1 MLFCLR
7 RPSLYIYIYKNI
19 MNKWTLLALVATSF
33 TAQAQQLPNASFDTP
48 WEECFPYIGKD
59 GKHAKSIGTQPKG
72 WTIANVYGM
81 NTLGATVV
89 AKDTLGLGTDTKAV
103 KLANTPNSL
112 LSSQIVPGYMGLGTT
127 WNTSVMG
134 QQNDGGSFGGIE
146 FTNRPD
152 AVEFY
157 YQRICPEASADIPA
171 TFVAYLWKGQWQQ
184 AEVPIDIAAF
194 GSPKKETMIDRDRNI
209 LGMPTDKGGAVTKS
223 DDALLIASS
232 IHHIKDINKELT
244 KLVVPIEY
252 HDSTAIPTKMNLVFA
267 ANDYFDATTVKAGN
281 SLVVDSVKLVYYHA
295 LESLTYGD
303 KVYTPNAE
311 GVIDLS
317 EVAFDANTPMQFH
330 VKGVG
335 ATVEKGTLNADTQEM
350 TLEVRGN
357 DFAANP
363 ESKTTYTLRFKA
375 EAPAPAL
382 ELTSLTISGMPFE
395 ALEAGKT
402 AYTLPYVYNPG
413 IVFKGTTNEGYT
425 VGESVF
431 DNKAK
436 THTVNVVD
444 PAKNDTTSYVFSFTD
459 AVEDAATGNYEGALS
474 VVLTA
479 QDNNSVPTALS
490 NANIRITKNANGT
503 INLAIDDFAFGGMVV
518 GDIFVSNVPMKDG
531 KIEKTRRTIL
541 MTDFD
546 EAGNKLD
553 YSMGWMMGALPV
565 EVSADLN
572 TTDKRTSASID
583 IITAE
588 NPMLA
593 MMFKGIH
600 VDFVPFT
607 VKGNLLDDSFSGRQY
622 YENLTVSGHV
632 TKAASKFLQ
641 INNHFFDPNNNNQE
655 CNLPMSFLDLSKAI
669 VDANVTMDDIMAGAP
684 KANNT
689 LVYLPAGSTIQ
700 AANAIV
706 DSKATNFVVNDQV
719 AFHAPKAFTATQVSY
734 DRAFK
739 FGNGYVSSFVLPFA
753 MNTTYVDGKVYKF
766 NAVNGDNVNFTEV
779 TGQLKANVP
788 YLIVAN
794 SAKPFSTALAKE
806 VEIEATPETMEVKA
820 DNAPSFAHIGSYNTT
835 KVTSENGTTYYGYTG
850 GKFVKANYG
859 TLNPFRTLI
868 KATGTTATQF
878 SLKLDG
884 EVTGIIGVN
893 TELGKVDVYNLEG
906 KLVRSQVEAATAL
919 QGLEKGVYVINGKK
933 VMK

>member
-7 RPSLYIYIYKNI
+7 RSSLYIYIYKNI

-33 TAQAQQLPNASFDTP
+33 TAQAQQLPNANFNGKWVDCIP
-48 WEECFPYIGKD
+48 FIGSNET
-59 GKHAKSIGTQPKG
+59 GKVQGTQPEG
-72 WTIANVYGM
+72 WVISNVNGYQG
-81 NTLGATVV
+81 LGATIVGSQLTENENLAV
-89 AKDTLGLGTDTKAV
+89 ALK
-103 KLANTPNSL
+103 NTPNPFMA
-112 LSSQIVPGYMGLGTT
+112 SQIVPAYMSLGTT
-127 WNTSVMG
+127 WNTSKGMIAIT
-134 QQNDGGSFGGIE
+134 NKDGGSFGGMK
-146 FTNRPD
+146 FTHRPD
-152 AVEFY
+152 AIQFKYKRTAAEPSV
-157 YQRICPEASADIPA
+157 PA
-171 TFVAYLWKGQWQQ
+171 TVVAYMWKGEWQQ
-184 AEVPIDIAAF
+184 ADVPVTIALS
-194 GSPKKETMIDRDRNI
+194 GEPKKETMINRDRSI
-209 LGMPTDKGGAVTKS
+209 LGMESAEGGAVTKS
-223 DDALLIASS
+223 EDALCIAQIQEKLSE
-232 IHHIKDINKELT
+232 ITEEWKEMTIPFNYADKNAVPTHINVI
-244 KLVVPIEY
+244 
-252 HDSTAIPTKMNLVFA
+252 FA
-267 ANDYFDATTVKAGN
+267 ANDYFDASTVKKDN
-281 SLVVDSVKLVYYHA
+281 TLSIDDVTFVYYHA

-317 EVAFDANTPMQFH
+317 EVAFDANTPMQFD

-350 TLEVRGN
+350 TLEVHGN

-402 AYTLPYVYNPG
+402 AYTLPYIYNPG

-425 VGESVF
+425 VSESVF

-459 AVEDAATGNYEGALS
+459 AVEDAAAGNYEGSLS

-553 YSMGWMMGALPV
+553 WSMGWMMGALPV

-607 VKGNLLDDSFSGRQY
+607 VSGEMKENGFGGRQY
-622 YENLTVSGHV
+622 YENLKVKGAV
-632 TKAASKFLQ
+632 TKENCKFLQ
-641 INNHFFDPNNNNQE
+641 INNHYVDAASNNE
-655 CNLPMSFLDLSKAI
+655 EHNLPMSFLDLSEAS
-669 VDANVTMDDIMAGAP
+669 VAADVTMSDIMAGAP

-689 LVYLPAGSTIQ
+689 LVYLPEGNAIE

-706 DSKATNFVVNDQV
+706 GTNAKELALNDTLTFVS
-719 AFHAPKAFTATQVSY
+719 PKAFTAEAVNYSREFEADSY
-734 DRAFK
+734 ATLF
-739 FGNGYVSSFVLPFA
+739 LPFG
-753 MNTTYVDGKVYKF
+753 TEKFDGEAYKF
-766 NAVNGDNVNFTEV
+766 VKADSEKLYFETAK
-779 TGQLKANVP
+779 QLEALTP
-788 YLIVAN
+788 YLVKPL
-794 SAKPFSTALAKE
+794 SAKPFANAAAEVAVAANDTVVKVTNNGMTFAGVLTAADSLNAEGEK
-806 VEIEATPETMEVKA
+806 VFALNA
-820 DNAPSFAHIGSYNTT
+820 DNAFAPVND
-835 KVTSENGTTYYGYTG
+835 
-850 GKFVKANYG
+850 KACAAFRAIMFGNSKAEVL
-859 TLNPFRTLI
+859 TLVIDN
-868 KATGTTATQF
+868 K
-878 SLKLDG
+878 
-884 EVTGIIGVN
+884 VTGIVDASLDFN
-893 TELGKVDVYNLEG
+893 KLVDVYNIEG
-906 KLVRSQVEAATAL
+906 KLIRSRVAAASAL
-919 QGLEKGVYVINGKK
+919 NGLGSGIYIINGKK
-933 VMK
+933 VIK

>member
-7 RPSLYIYIYKNI
+7 KPSLYIYIYKNI

-33 TAQAQQLPNASFDTP
+33 TAQAQQLPNANFNGKWVDCIP
-48 WEECFPYIGKD
+48 FIGSNET
-59 GKHAKSIGTQPKG
+59 GKVQGTQPEG
-72 WTIANVYGM
+72 WVISNVNGYQ
-81 NTLGATVV
+81 
-89 AKDTLGLGTDTKAV
+89 GLGTTIVGSQLTENENLAV
-103 KLANTPNSL
+103 ALKNTPNPL
-112 LSSQIVPGYMGLGTT
+112 MASQIVPAYMCLGTT
-127 WNTSVMG
+127 WNTSKGMLSIT
-134 QQNDGGSFGGIE
+134 NKDGGSFGGMK
-146 FTNRPD
+146 FTHRPD
-152 AVEFY
+152 AIQFKYKRTAAEPSV
-157 YQRICPEASADIPA
+157 PA
-171 TFVAYLWKGQWQQ
+171 TVVAYMWKGEWQQ
-184 AEVPIDIAAF
+184 ADVPVSIALS
-194 GSPKKETMIDRDRNI
+194 GEPTKETMINRDRSI
-209 LGMPTDKGGAVTKS
+209 LGIESAEGGAVTKS
-223 DDALLIASS
+223 EDALCIAQIQEKLSE
-232 IHHIKDINKELT
+232 ITEEWKEMTIPFNYADKNAVPTHINVI
-244 KLVVPIEY
+244 
-252 HDSTAIPTKMNLVFA
+252 FA
-267 ANDYFDATTVKAGN
+267 ANDYFDASTVKNDNTLSIDDVAF
-281 SLVVDSVKLVYYHA
+281 VYYHA

-459 AVEDAATGNYEGALS
+459 AVEDAAAGNYEGSLS

-479 QDNNSVPTALS
+479 QDDNSVPTALS

-553 YSMGWMMGALPV
+553 WSMGWMMGALPV

-607 VKGNLLDDSFSGRQY
+607 VSGEMKENGFAGRQY
-622 YENLTVSGHV
+622 YENLKVKGAV
-632 TKAASKFLQ
+632 TKENCKFLQ
-641 INNHFFDPNNNNQE
+641 INNHYVDAASNNE
-655 CNLPMSFLDLSKAI
+655 EHNLPMSYLDLSEAT
-669 VDANVTMDDIMAGAP
+669 VAADVTMSDIMAGAP

-689 LVYLPAGSTIQ
+689 LVYLPEGNTIE

-706 DSKATNFVVNDQV
+706 GTNAKELALNDTLTFVS
-719 AFHAPKAFTATQVSY
+719 PKAFTAEAVNYSREFEADSY
-734 DRAFK
+734 ATLF
-739 FGNGYVSSFVLPFA
+739 LPFG
-753 MNTTYVDGKVYKF
+753 TEKFDGEAYKF
-766 NAVNGDNVNFTEV
+766 VKADSEKLYFETAK
-779 TGQLKANVP
+779 QLEALTP
-788 YLIVAN
+788 YLVKPL
-794 SAKPFSTALAKE
+794 SAKPFANAAAE
-806 VEIEATPETMEVKA
+806 VAVAANDTVV
-820 DNAPSFAHIGSYNTT
+820 
-835 KVTSENGTTYYGYTG
+835 KVTNNGMTFAGVLTAADSLNAEGE
-850 GKFVKANYG
+850 KVFALNADHAFAPVNDKACAAFRAIMFGNSKAEVL
-859 TLNPFRTLI
+859 TLVIDN
-868 KATGTTATQF
+868 K
-878 SLKLDG
+878 
-884 EVTGIIGVN
+884 VTGIVDASLDFN
-893 TELGKVDVYNLEG
+893 KLVDVYNIEG
-906 KLVRSQVEAATAL
+906 KLIRSRVAAASAL
-919 QGLEKGVYVINGKK
+919 NGLGSGIYIINGKK
-933 VMK
+933 VIK

>member
-7 RPSLYIYIYKNI
+7 KPSLYIYIYKNI

-33 TAQAQQLPNASFDTP
+33 TAQAQQLPNANFNGKWVDCIP
-48 WEECFPYIGKD
+48 FIGSNET
-59 GKHAKSIGTQPKG
+59 GKVQGTQPEG
-72 WTIANVYGM
+72 WVISNVNGYQG
-81 NTLGATVV
+81 LGATIVGSQLTENENLAV
-89 AKDTLGLGTDTKAV
+89 ALK
-103 KLANTPNSL
+103 NTPNPL
-112 LSSQIVPGYMGLGTT
+112 MASQIVPAYMCLGTT
-127 WNTSVMG
+127 WNTSKGMLSIT
-134 QQNDGGSFGGIE
+134 NKDGGSFGGMK
-146 FTNRPD
+146 FTHRPD
-152 AVEFY
+152 AIQFKYKRTAAEPSV
-157 YQRICPEASADIPA
+157 PA
-171 TFVAYLWKGQWQQ
+171 TVVAYMWKGEWQQ
-184 AEVPIDIAAF
+184 ADVPVSIALS
-194 GSPKKETMIDRDRNI
+194 GEPTKETMINRDRSI
-209 LGMPTDKGGAVTKS
+209 LGIESAEGGAVTQS
-223 DDALLIASS
+223 EDALCIAQIQEKLSE
-232 IHHIKDINKELT
+232 ITEEWKEMTIPFNYADKNAVPTHINVI
-244 KLVVPIEY
+244 
-252 HDSTAIPTKMNLVFA
+252 FA
-267 ANDYFDATTVKAGN
+267 ANDYFDASTVKKDNTLSIDDVAF
-281 SLVVDSVKLVYYHA
+281 VYYHA

-553 YSMGWMMGALPV
+553 WSMGWMMGALPV

-607 VKGNLLDDSFSGRQY
+607 VSGEMKENGFAGRQY
-622 YENLTVSGHV
+622 YENLKVKGAV
-632 TKAASKFLQ
+632 TKENCKFLQ
-641 INNHFFDPNNNNQE
+641 INNHYVDAASNNE
-655 CNLPMSFLDLSKAI
+655 EHNLPMSFLDLSEAT
-669 VDANVTMDDIMAGAP
+669 VAADVTMSDIMAGAP

-689 LVYLPAGSTIQ
+689 LVYLPEGNTIE

-706 DSKATNFVVNDQV
+706 GTNAKELALNDTLTFVS
-719 AFHAPKAFTATQVSY
+719 PKAFTAEAVNYSREFEADSY
-734 DRAFK
+734 ATLF
-739 FGNGYVSSFVLPFA
+739 LPFG
-753 MNTTYVDGKVYKF
+753 TEKFDGEAYKF
-766 NAVNGDNVNFTEV
+766 VKADSEKLYFETAK
-779 TGQLKANVP
+779 QLEALTP
-788 YLIVAN
+788 YLVKPL
-794 SAKPFSTALAKE
+794 SAKPFANAAAE
-806 VEIEATPETMEVKA
+806 VAVAANDTVV
-820 DNAPSFAHIGSYNTT
+820 
-835 KVTSENGTTYYGYTG
+835 KVTNNGMTFAGVLTAADSLNAEGE
-850 GKFVKANYG
+850 KVFALNADHAFAPVNDKACAAFRAIMFGNSKAEVL
-859 TLNPFRTLI
+859 TLVIDN
-868 KATGTTATQF
+868 K
-878 SLKLDG
+878 
-884 EVTGIIGVN
+884 VTGIVDASLDFN
-893 TELGKVDVYNLEG
+893 KLVDVYNIEG
-906 KLVRSQVEAATAL
+906 KLIRSRVAAASAL
-919 QGLEKGVYVINGKK
+919 NGLGSGIYIINGKK
-933 VMK
+933 VIK

>member
-1 MLFCLR
+1 
-7 RPSLYIYIYKNI
+7 

-33 TAQAQQLPNASFDTP
+33 TAQAQQLPNANFNGKWVDCIP
-48 WEECFPYIGKD
+48 FIGSNET
-59 GKHAKSIGTQPKG
+59 GKVQGTQPEG
-72 WTIANVYGM
+72 WVISNVNGYQG
-81 NTLGATVV
+81 LGATIVGSQLTENENLAV
-89 AKDTLGLGTDTKAV
+89 ALK
-103 KLANTPNSL
+103 NTPNPFMA
-112 LSSQIVPGYMGLGTT
+112 SQIVPAYMSLGTT
-127 WNTSVMG
+127 WNTSKGMLSIT
-134 QQNDGGSFGGIE
+134 NKDGGSFGGMK
-146 FTNRPD
+146 FTHRPD
-152 AVEFY
+152 AIQFKYKRTAAEPSV
-157 YQRICPEASADIPA
+157 PA
-171 TFVAYLWKGQWQQ
+171 TVVAYMWKGEWQQ
-184 AEVPIDIAAF
+184 ADVPVTIALS
-194 GSPKKETMIDRDRNI
+194 GEPTKETMINRDRSI
-209 LGMPTDKGGAVTKS
+209 LGMESAEGGAVTKS
-223 DDALLIASS
+223 EDALCIAQIQEKLSE
-232 IHHIKDINKELT
+232 ITEEWKEMTIPFNYADKNAVPTHINVI
-244 KLVVPIEY
+244 
-252 HDSTAIPTKMNLVFA
+252 FA
-267 ANDYFDATTVKAGN
+267 ANDYFDASTVKKDNTLSIDDVAF
-281 SLVVDSVKLVYYHA
+281 VYYHA

-479 QDNNSVPTALS
+479 QDDNSVPTALS

-553 YSMGWMMGALPV
+553 WSMGWMMGALPV

-607 VKGNLLDDSFSGRQY
+607 VSGEMKENGFGGRQY
-622 YENLTVSGHV
+622 YENLKVKGAV
-632 TKAASKFLQ
+632 TKENCKFLQ
-641 INNHFFDPNNNNQE
+641 INNHYVDAANNNE
-655 CNLPMSFLDLSKAI
+655 EHNLPMSFLDLSEAT
-669 VDANVTMDDIMAGAP
+669 VAADVTMSDIMAGAP

-689 LVYLPAGSTIQ
+689 LVYLPEGNTIE

-706 DSKATNFVVNDQV
+706 GTNAKELALNDTLTFVS
-719 AFHAPKAFTATQVSY
+719 PKAFTAEAVNYSREFEADSY
-734 DRAFK
+734 ATLF
-739 FGNGYVSSFVLPFA
+739 LPFG
-753 MNTTYVDGKVYKF
+753 TEKFDGEAYKF
-766 NAVNGDNVNFTEV
+766 VKADSEKLYFETAK
-779 TGQLKANVP
+779 QLEALTP
-788 YLIVAN
+788 YLVKPL
-794 SAKPFSTALAKE
+794 SAKPFANAAAEVAVAANDTVVKVTNNGMTFAGVLTAADSLNAEGEK
-806 VEIEATPETMEVKA
+806 VFALNA
-820 DNAPSFAHIGSYNTT
+820 DNAFAPVND
-835 KVTSENGTTYYGYTG
+835 
-850 GKFVKANYG
+850 KACAAFRAIMFGNSKAEVL
-859 TLNPFRTLI
+859 TLVIDN
-868 KATGTTATQF
+868 K
-878 SLKLDG
+878 
-884 EVTGIIGVN
+884 VTGIVDASLDFN
-893 TELGKVDVYNLEG
+893 KLVDVYNIEG
-906 KLVRSQVEAATAL
+906 KLIRSRVAAASAL
-919 QGLEKGVYVINGKK
+919 NGLGSGIYIINGKK
-933 VMK
+933 VIK

>member
-7 RPSLYIYIYKNI
+7 KPSLYIYIYKNI

-33 TAQAQQLPNASFDTP
+33 TAQAQQLPNANFNGKWVDCIP
-48 WEECFPYIGKD
+48 FIGSNET
-59 GKHAKSIGTQPKG
+59 GKVQGTQPEG
-72 WTIANVYGM
+72 WVISNVNGYQG
-81 NTLGATVV
+81 LGATIVGSQLTENENLAV
-89 AKDTLGLGTDTKAV
+89 ALK
-103 KLANTPNSL
+103 NTPNPL
-112 LSSQIVPGYMGLGTT
+112 MASQIVPAYMCLGTT
-127 WNTSVMG
+127 WNTSKGMLSIT
-134 QQNDGGSFGGIE
+134 NKDGGSFGGMK
-146 FTNRPD
+146 FTHRPD
-152 AVEFY
+152 AIQFKYKRTAAEPSV
-157 YQRICPEASADIPA
+157 PA
-171 TFVAYLWKGQWQQ
+171 TVVAYMWKGEWQQ
-184 AEVPIDIAAF
+184 ADVPVSIALS
-194 GSPKKETMIDRDRNI
+194 GEPTKETMINRDRSI
-209 LGMPTDKGGAVTKS
+209 LGIESAEGGAVTKS
-223 DDALLIASS
+223 EDALCIAQIQEKLSE
-232 IHHIKDINKELT
+232 ITEEWKEMTIPFNYADKNAVPTHINVI
-244 KLVVPIEY
+244 
-252 HDSTAIPTKMNLVFA
+252 FA
-267 ANDYFDATTVKAGN
+267 ANDYFDASMVKNDNTLSIDDVAF
-281 SLVVDSVKLVYYHA
+281 VYYHA

-459 AVEDAATGNYEGALS
+459 AVEDAAAGNYEGSLS
-474 VVLTA
+474 VELTA
-479 QDNNSVPTALS
+479 QDDNSVPTALS

-553 YSMGWMMGALPV
+553 WSMGWMMGALPV

-607 VKGNLLDDSFSGRQY
+607 VSGEMKENGFAGRQY
-622 YENLTVSGHV
+622 YENLKVKGAV
-632 TKAASKFLQ
+632 TKENCKFLQ
-641 INNHFFDPNNNNQE
+641 INNHYVDAASNNE
-655 CNLPMSFLDLSKAI
+655 EHNLPMSYLDLSEAT
-669 VDANVTMDDIMAGAP
+669 VAADVTMSDIMAGAP

-689 LVYLPAGSTIQ
+689 LVYLPEGNTIE

-706 DSKATNFVVNDQV
+706 GTNAKELALNDTLTFVS
-719 AFHAPKAFTATQVSY
+719 PKAFTAEAVNYSREFEADSY
-734 DRAFK
+734 ATLF
-739 FGNGYVSSFVLPFA
+739 LPFG
-753 MNTTYVDGKVYKF
+753 TEKFDGEAYKF
-766 NAVNGDNVNFTEV
+766 VKADSEKLYFETAK
-779 TGQLKANVP
+779 QLEALTP
-788 YLIVAN
+788 YLVKPL
-794 SAKPFSTALAKE
+794 SAKPFANAAAE
-806 VEIEATPETMEVKA
+806 VAVAANDTVV
-820 DNAPSFAHIGSYNTT
+820 
-835 KVTSENGTTYYGYTG
+835 KVTNNGMTFAGVLTAADSLNAEGE
-850 GKFVKANYG
+850 KVFALNADHAFAPVNDKACVAFRAIMFGNSKAEVL
-859 TLNPFRTLI
+859 TLVIDN
-868 KATGTTATQF
+868 K
-878 SLKLDG
+878 
-884 EVTGIIGVN
+884 VTGIVDASLDFN
-893 TELGKVDVYNLEG
+893 KLVDVYNIEG
-906 KLVRSQVEAATAL
+906 KLIRSRVAAASAL
-919 QGLEKGVYVINGKK
+919 NGLGSGIYIINGKK
-933 VMK
+933 VIK

>member
-33 TAQAQQLPNASFDTP
+33 TAQAQQLPNANFNGKWVDCIP
-48 WEECFPYIGKD
+48 FIGSNET
-59 GKHAKSIGTQPKG
+59 GKVQGTQPEG
-72 WTIANVYGM
+72 WVISNVNGYQG
-81 NTLGATVV
+81 LGATIVGSQLTENENLAV
-89 AKDTLGLGTDTKAV
+89 ALK
-103 KLANTPNSL
+103 NTPNPFMA
-112 LSSQIVPGYMGLGTT
+112 SQIVPAYMSLGTT
-127 WNTSVMG
+127 WNTSKGMIAIT
-134 QQNDGGSFGGIE
+134 NKDGGSFGGMK
-146 FTNRPD
+146 FTHRPD
-152 AVEFY
+152 AIQFKYKRTAAEPSV
-157 YQRICPEASADIPA
+157 PA
-171 TFVAYLWKGQWQQ
+171 TVVAYMWKGEWQQ
-184 AEVPIDIAAF
+184 ADVPVTIALS
-194 GSPKKETMIDRDRNI
+194 GEPKKETMINRDRSI
-209 LGMPTDKGGAVTKS
+209 LGMESAEGGAVTKS
-223 DDALLIASS
+223 EDALCIAQIQEKLSE
-232 IHHIKDINKELT
+232 ITEEWKEMTIPFNYADKNAVPTHINVI
-244 KLVVPIEY
+244 
-252 HDSTAIPTKMNLVFA
+252 FA
-267 ANDYFDATTVKAGN
+267 ANDYFDASTVKKDNTLSIDDVAF
-281 SLVVDSVKLVYYHA
+281 VYYHA

-363 ESKTTYTLRFKA
+363 ESKTIYTLRFKA

-425 VGESVF
+425 VSESVF

-459 AVEDAATGNYEGALS
+459 AVEDAAAGNYEGSLS

-553 YSMGWMMGALPV
+553 WSMGWMMGALPV

-607 VKGNLLDDSFSGRQY
+607 VSGEMKENGFGGRQY
-622 YENLTVSGHV
+622 YENLKVKGAV
-632 TKAASKFLQ
+632 TKENCKFLQ
-641 INNHFFDPNNNNQE
+641 INNHYVDAASNNE
-655 CNLPMSFLDLSKAI
+655 EHNLPMSYLDLSEAT
-669 VDANVTMDDIMAGAP
+669 VAADVTMSDIMAGAP

-689 LVYLPAGSTIQ
+689 LVYLPEGNTIE

-706 DSKATNFVVNDQV
+706 GTNAKELALNDTLTFVS
-719 AFHAPKAFTATQVSY
+719 PKAFTAEAVNYSREFEADSY
-734 DRAFK
+734 ATLF
-739 FGNGYVSSFVLPFA
+739 LPFG
-753 MNTTYVDGKVYKF
+753 TEKFDGEAYKF
-766 NAVNGDNVNFTEV
+766 VKADSEKLYFETAK
-779 TGQLKANVP
+779 QLEALTP
-788 YLIVAN
+788 YLVKPL
-794 SAKPFSTALAKE
+794 SAKPFANAAAEVAVAANDTVVKVTNNGMTFAGVLTAADSLNAEGEK
-806 VEIEATPETMEVKA
+806 VFALNA
-820 DNAPSFAHIGSYNTT
+820 DNAFAPVND
-835 KVTSENGTTYYGYTG
+835 
-850 GKFVKANYG
+850 KACAAFRAIMFGNSKAEVL
-859 TLNPFRTLI
+859 TLVIDN
-868 KATGTTATQF
+868 K
-878 SLKLDG
+878 
-884 EVTGIIGVN
+884 VTGIVDASLDFN
-893 TELGKVDVYNLEG
+893 KLVDVYNIEG
-906 KLVRSQVEAATAL
+906 KLIRSRVAAASAL
-919 QGLEKGVYVINGKK
+919 NGLGSGIYIINGKK
-933 VMK
+933 VIK

>member
-33 TAQAQQLPNASFDTP
+33 TAQAQQLPNANFNGKWVDCIP
-48 WEECFPYIGKD
+48 FIGSNET
-59 GKHAKSIGTQPKG
+59 GKVQGTQPEG
-72 WTIANVYGM
+72 WVISNVNGYQG
-81 NTLGATVV
+81 LGATIVGSQLTENENLAV
-89 AKDTLGLGTDTKAV
+89 ALK
-103 KLANTPNSL
+103 NTPNPFMA
-112 LSSQIVPGYMGLGTT
+112 SQIVPAYMSLGTT
-127 WNTSVMG
+127 WNTSKGMIAIT
-134 QQNDGGSFGGIE
+134 NKDGGSFGGMK
-146 FTNRPD
+146 FTHRPD
-152 AVEFY
+152 AIQFKYKRTAAEPSV
-157 YQRICPEASADIPA
+157 PA
-171 TFVAYLWKGQWQQ
+171 TVVAYMWKGEWQQ
-184 AEVPIDIAAF
+184 ADVPVTIALS
-194 GSPKKETMIDRDRNI
+194 GEPKKETMINRDRSI
-209 LGMPTDKGGAVTKS
+209 LGMDSAEGGAVTKS
-223 DDALLIASS
+223 EDALCIAQIQEKLSE
-232 IHHIKDINKELT
+232 ITEEWKEMTIPFNYADKNAVPTHINVI
-244 KLVVPIEY
+244 
-252 HDSTAIPTKMNLVFA
+252 FA
-267 ANDYFDATTVKAGN
+267 ANDYFDASTVKKDN
-281 SLVVDSVKLVYYHA
+281 TLSIDDVTFVYYHT

-317 EVAFDANTPMQFH
+317 EVAFDANTPMQFD

-459 AVEDAATGNYEGALS
+459 AVEDAAAGNYEGSLS

-607 VKGNLLDDSFSGRQY
+607 VSGEMKENGFGGRQY
-622 YENLTVSGHV
+622 YENLKVKGAV
-632 TKAASKFLQ
+632 TKENCKFLQ
-641 INNHFFDPNNNNQE
+641 INNHYVDAASNNE
-655 CNLPMSFLDLSKAI
+655 EHNLPMSFLDLSEAT
-669 VDANVTMDDIMAGAP
+669 VAADVTMSDIMAGAP

-689 LVYLPAGSTIQ
+689 LVYLPEGNTIE

-706 DSKATNFVVNDQV
+706 GTNAKELALNDTLTFVS
-719 AFHAPKAFTATQVSY
+719 PKAFTAEAVNYSREFEADSY
-734 DRAFK
+734 ATLF
-739 FGNGYVSSFVLPFA
+739 LPFG
-753 MNTTYVDGKVYKF
+753 TEKFDGEAYKF
-766 NAVNGDNVNFTEV
+766 VKADSEKLYFETAK
-779 TGQLKANVP
+779 QLEALTP
-788 YLIVAN
+788 YLVKPL
-794 SAKPFSTALAKE
+794 SAKPFANAAAEVAVAANDTVVKVTNNGMTFAGVLTAADSLNAEGEK
-806 VEIEATPETMEVKA
+806 VFALNA
-820 DNAPSFAHIGSYNTT
+820 DNAFAPVND
-835 KVTSENGTTYYGYTG
+835 
-850 GKFVKANYG
+850 KACAAFRAIMFGNSKAEML
-859 TLNPFRTLI
+859 TLVIDN
-868 KATGTTATQF
+868 K
-878 SLKLDG
+878 
-884 EVTGIIGVN
+884 VTGIVDASLDFN
-893 TELGKVDVYNLEG
+893 KLVDVYNIEG
-906 KLVRSQVEAATAL
+906 KLIRSRVAAASAL
-919 QGLEKGVYVINGKK
+919 NGLGSGIYIINGKK
-933 VMK
+933 VIK

>member
-33 TAQAQQLPNASFDTP
+33 TAQAQQLPNANFNGKWVDCIP
-48 WEECFPYIGKD
+48 FIGSNET
-59 GKHAKSIGTQPKG
+59 GKVQGTQPEG
-72 WTIANVYGM
+72 WVISNVNGYQG
-81 NTLGATVV
+81 LGATIVGSQLTENENLAV
-89 AKDTLGLGTDTKAV
+89 ALK
-103 KLANTPNSL
+103 NTPNPFMA
-112 LSSQIVPGYMGLGTT
+112 SQIVPAYMSLGTT
-127 WNTSVMG
+127 WNTSKGMIAIT
-134 QQNDGGSFGGIE
+134 NKDGGSFGGMK
-146 FTNRPD
+146 FTHRPD
-152 AVEFY
+152 AIQFKYKRTAAEPSV
-157 YQRICPEASADIPA
+157 PA
-171 TFVAYLWKGQWQQ
+171 TVVAYMWKGEWQQ
-184 AEVPIDIAAF
+184 ADVPVTIALS
-194 GSPKKETMIDRDRNI
+194 GEPKKETMINRDRSI
-209 LGMPTDKGGAVTKS
+209 LGMESAEGGAVTKS
-223 DDALLIASS
+223 EDALCIAQIQEKLSE
-232 IHHIKDINKELT
+232 ITEEWKEMTIPFNYADKNAVPTHINVI
-244 KLVVPIEY
+244 
-252 HDSTAIPTKMNLVFA
+252 FA
-267 ANDYFDATTVKAGN
+267 ANDYFDASTVKKDNTLSIDDVAF
-281 SLVVDSVKLVYYHA
+281 VYYHA

-363 ESKTTYTLRFKA
+363 ESKTIYTLRFKA

-459 AVEDAATGNYEGALS
+459 AVEDAAAGNYEGSLS

-553 YSMGWMMGALPV
+553 WSMGWMMGALPV

-607 VKGNLLDDSFSGRQY
+607 VSGEMKENGFGGRQY
-622 YENLTVSGHV
+622 YENLKVKGAV
-632 TKAASKFLQ
+632 TKENCKFLQ
-641 INNHFFDPNNNNQE
+641 INNHYVDAASNNE
-655 CNLPMSFLDLSKAI
+655 EHNLPMSYLDLSEAT
-669 VDANVTMDDIMAGAP
+669 VAADVTMSDIMAGAP

-689 LVYLPAGSTIQ
+689 LVYLPEGNTIE

-706 DSKATNFVVNDQV
+706 GTNAKELALNDTLTFVS
-719 AFHAPKAFTATQVSY
+719 PKAFTAEAVNYSREFEADSY
-734 DRAFK
+734 TTLF
-739 FGNGYVSSFVLPFA
+739 LPFG
-753 MNTTYVDGKVYKF
+753 TEKFDGEAYKF
-766 NAVNGDNVNFTEV
+766 VKADSEKLYFETAK
-779 TGQLKANVP
+779 QLEALTP
-788 YLIVAN
+788 YLVKPL
-794 SAKPFSTALAKE
+794 SAKPFANAAAEVAVAANDTVVKVTNNGMTFAGVLTAADSLNAEGEK
-806 VEIEATPETMEVKA
+806 VFALNA
-820 DNAPSFAHIGSYNTT
+820 DNAFAPVND
-835 KVTSENGTTYYGYTG
+835 
-850 GKFVKANYG
+850 KACAAFRAIMFGNSKAEVL
-859 TLNPFRTLI
+859 TLVIDN
-868 KATGTTATQF
+868 K
-878 SLKLDG
+878 
-884 EVTGIIGVN
+884 VTGIVDASLDFN
-893 TELGKVDVYNLEG
+893 KLVDVYNIEG
-906 KLVRSQVEAATAL
+906 KLIRSRVAAASAL
-919 QGLEKGVYVINGKK
+919 NGLGSGIYIINGKK
-933 VMK
+933 VIK

>member
-33 TAQAQQLPNASFDTP
+33 TAQAQQLPNANFNGKWVDCIP
-48 WEECFPYIGKD
+48 FIGSNET
-59 GKHAKSIGTQPKG
+59 GKVQGTQPEG
-72 WTIANVYGM
+72 WVISNVNGYQG
-81 NTLGATVV
+81 LGATIVGSQLTENENLAV
-89 AKDTLGLGTDTKAV
+89 ALK
-103 KLANTPNSL
+103 NTPNPFMA
-112 LSSQIVPGYMGLGTT
+112 SQIVPAYMSLGTT
-127 WNTSVMG
+127 WNTSKGMIAIT
-134 QQNDGGSFGGIE
+134 NKDGGSFGGMK
-146 FTNRPD
+146 FTHRPD
-152 AVEFY
+152 AIQFKYKRTAAEPSV
-157 YQRICPEASADIPA
+157 PA
-171 TFVAYLWKGQWQQ
+171 TVVAYMWKGEWQQ
-184 AEVPIDIAAF
+184 ADVPVTIALS
-194 GSPKKETMIDRDRNI
+194 GEPKKETMINRDRSI
-209 LGMPTDKGGAVTKS
+209 LGMESAEGGAVTKS
-223 DDALLIASS
+223 EDALCIAQIQEKLSE
-232 IHHIKDINKELT
+232 ITEEWKEMTIPFNYADKNAVPTHINVI
-244 KLVVPIEY
+244 
-252 HDSTAIPTKMNLVFA
+252 FA
-267 ANDYFDATTVKAGN
+267 ANDYFDASTVKKDN
-281 SLVVDSVKLVYYHA
+281 TLSIDDVTFVYYHA

-425 VGESVF
+425 VSESVF

-553 YSMGWMMGALPV
+553 WSMGWMMGALPV

-607 VKGNLLDDSFSGRQY
+607 VSGEMKENGFGGRQY
-622 YENLTVSGHV
+622 YENLKVKGAV
-632 TKAASKFLQ
+632 TKENCKFLQ
-641 INNHFFDPNNNNQE
+641 INNHYVDAASNNE
-655 CNLPMSFLDLSKAI
+655 EHNLPMSFLDLSEAT
-669 VDANVTMDDIMAGAP
+669 VAADVTMSDIMAGAP

-689 LVYLPAGSTIQ
+689 LVYLPEGNTIE

-706 DSKATNFVVNDQV
+706 GTNAKELALNDTLTFVS
-719 AFHAPKAFTATQVSY
+719 PKAFTAEAVNYSREFEADSY
-734 DRAFK
+734 ATLF
-739 FGNGYVSSFVLPFA
+739 LPFG
-753 MNTTYVDGKVYKF
+753 TEKFDGEAYKF
-766 NAVNGDNVNFTEV
+766 VKADSEKLYFETAK
-779 TGQLKANVP
+779 QLEALTP
-788 YLIVAN
+788 YLVKPL
-794 SAKPFSTALAKE
+794 SAKPFANAAAEVAVAANDTVVKVTNNGMTFAGVLTAADSLNAEGEK
-806 VEIEATPETMEVKA
+806 VFALNA
-820 DNAPSFAHIGSYNTT
+820 DNAFAPVND
-835 KVTSENGTTYYGYTG
+835 
-850 GKFVKANYG
+850 KACAAFRAIMFGNSKAEVL
-859 TLNPFRTLI
+859 TLVIDN
-868 KATGTTATQF
+868 K
-878 SLKLDG
+878 
-884 EVTGIIGVN
+884 VTGIVDASLDFN
-893 TELGKVDVYNLEG
+893 KLVDVYNIEG
-906 KLVRSQVEAATAL
+906 KLIRSRVAAASAL
-919 QGLEKGVYVINGKK
+919 NGLGSGIYIINGKK
-933 VMK
+933 VIK

>member
-33 TAQAQQLPNASFDTP
+33 TAQAQQLPNANFNGKWVDCIP
-48 WEECFPYIGKD
+48 FIGSNET
-59 GKHAKSIGTQPKG
+59 GKVQGTQPEG
-72 WTIANVYGM
+72 WVISNVNGYQG
-81 NTLGATVV
+81 LGATIVGSQLTENENLAV
-89 AKDTLGLGTDTKAV
+89 ALK
-103 KLANTPNSL
+103 NTPNPFMA
-112 LSSQIVPGYMGLGTT
+112 SQIVPAYMSLGTT
-127 WNTSVMG
+127 WNTSKGMIAIT
-134 QQNDGGSFGGIE
+134 NKDGGSFGGMK
-146 FTNRPD
+146 FTHRPD
-152 AVEFY
+152 AIQFKYKRTAAEPSV
-157 YQRICPEASADIPA
+157 PA
-171 TFVAYLWKGQWQQ
+171 TVVAYMWKGEWQQ
-184 AEVPIDIAAF
+184 ADVPVTIALS
-194 GSPKKETMIDRDRNI
+194 GEPKKETMINRDRSI
-209 LGMPTDKGGAVTKS
+209 LGMESAEGGAVTKS
-223 DDALLIASS
+223 EDALCIAQIQEKLSE
-232 IHHIKDINKELT
+232 ITEEWKEMTIPFNYADKNAVPTHINVI
-244 KLVVPIEY
+244 
-252 HDSTAIPTKMNLVFA
+252 FA
-267 ANDYFDATTVKAGN
+267 ANDYFDASTVKKDNTLSIDDVAF
-281 SLVVDSVKLVYYHA
+281 VYYHA

-425 VGESVF
+425 VSESVF

-553 YSMGWMMGALPV
+553 WSMGWMMGALPV

-607 VKGNLLDDSFSGRQY
+607 VSGEMKENGFGGRQY
-622 YENLTVSGHV
+622 YENLKVKGAV
-632 TKAASKFLQ
+632 TKENCKFLQ
-641 INNHFFDPNNNNQE
+641 INNHYVDAASNNE
-655 CNLPMSFLDLSKAI
+655 EHNLPMSFLDLSEAS
-669 VDANVTMDDIMAGAP
+669 VAADVTMSDIMAGAP

-689 LVYLPAGSTIQ
+689 LVYLPEGNTIE

-706 DSKATNFVVNDQV
+706 GTNAKELALNDTLTFVS
-719 AFHAPKAFTATQVSY
+719 PKAFTAEAVNYSREFEADSY
-734 DRAFK
+734 ATLF
-739 FGNGYVSSFVLPFA
+739 LPFG
-753 MNTTYVDGKVYKF
+753 TEKFDGEAYKF
-766 NAVNGDNVNFTEV
+766 VKADSEKLYFETAK
-779 TGQLKANVP
+779 QLEALTP
-788 YLIVAN
+788 YLVKPL
-794 SAKPFSTALAKE
+794 SAKPFANAAAEVAVAANDTVVKVTNNGMTFAGVLTAADSLNAEGEK
-806 VEIEATPETMEVKA
+806 VFALNA
-820 DNAPSFAHIGSYNTT
+820 DNAFAPVND
-835 KVTSENGTTYYGYTG
+835 
-850 GKFVKANYG
+850 KACAAFRAIMFGNSKAEVL
-859 TLNPFRTLI
+859 TLVIDN
-868 KATGTTATQF
+868 K
-878 SLKLDG
+878 
-884 EVTGIIGVN
+884 VTGIVDASLDFN
-893 TELGKVDVYNLEG
+893 KLVDVYNIEG
-906 KLVRSQVEAATAL
+906 KLIRSRVAAASAL
-919 QGLEKGVYVINGKK
+919 NGLGSGIYIINGKK
-933 VMK
+933 VIK

>member
-33 TAQAQQLPNASFDTP
+33 TAQAQQLPNANFNGKWVDCIP
-48 WEECFPYIGKD
+48 FIGSNET
-59 GKHAKSIGTQPKG
+59 GKVQGTQPEG
-72 WTIANVYGM
+72 WVISNVNGYQG
-81 NTLGATVV
+81 LGATIVGSQLTENENLAV
-89 AKDTLGLGTDTKAV
+89 ALK
-103 KLANTPNSL
+103 NTPNPFMA
-112 LSSQIVPGYMGLGTT
+112 SQIVPAYMSLGTT
-127 WNTSVMG
+127 WNTSKGMIAIT
-134 QQNDGGSFGGIE
+134 NKDGGSFGGMK
-146 FTNRPD
+146 FTHRPD
-152 AVEFY
+152 AIQFKYKRTAAEPSV
-157 YQRICPEASADIPA
+157 PA
-171 TFVAYLWKGQWQQ
+171 TVVAYMWKGEWQQ
-184 AEVPIDIAAF
+184 ADVPVTIALS
-194 GSPKKETMIDRDRNI
+194 GEPKKETMINRDRSI
-209 LGMPTDKGGAVTKS
+209 LGMESAEGGAVTKS
-223 DDALLIASS
+223 EDALCIAQIQEKLSE
-232 IHHIKDINKELT
+232 ITEEWKEMTIPFNYADKNAVPTHINVI
-244 KLVVPIEY
+244 
-252 HDSTAIPTKMNLVFA
+252 FA
-267 ANDYFDATTVKAGN
+267 ANDYFDASTVKKDN
-281 SLVVDSVKLVYYHA
+281 TLSIDDVTFVYYHA

-425 VGESVF
+425 VSESVF

-459 AVEDAATGNYEGALS
+459 AVEDAAAGNYEGSLS

-553 YSMGWMMGALPV
+553 WSMGWMMGALPV

-607 VKGNLLDDSFSGRQY
+607 VSGEMKENGFGGRQY
-622 YENLTVSGHV
+622 YENLKVKGAV
-632 TKAASKFLQ
+632 TKENCKFLQ
-641 INNHFFDPNNNNQE
+641 INNHYVDAASNNE
-655 CNLPMSFLDLSKAI
+655 EHNLPMSFLDLSEAT
-669 VDANVTMDDIMAGAP
+669 VAADVTMSDIMAGAP

-689 LVYLPAGSTIQ
+689 LVYLPEGNTIE
-700 AANAIV
+700 ATNAIV
-706 DSKATNFVVNDQV
+706 GTNAKELALNDTLTFVS
-719 AFHAPKAFTATQVSY
+719 PKAFTTEAVNYSREFEADSYATL
-734 DRAFK
+734 F
-739 FGNGYVSSFVLPFA
+739 LPFG
-753 MNTTYVDGKVYKF
+753 TEKFDGEAYKF
-766 NAVNGDNVNFTEV
+766 VKADNEKLYFETAK
-779 TGQLKANVP
+779 QLEALTP
-788 YLIVAN
+788 YLVKPL
-794 SAKPFSTALAKE
+794 SAKPFANAAAEVAVAANDTVVKVTNNGMTFAGVLTAADSLNAEGEK
-806 VEIEATPETMEVKA
+806 VFALNA
-820 DNAPSFAHIGSYNTT
+820 DNAFAPVND
-835 KVTSENGTTYYGYTG
+835 
-850 GKFVKANYG
+850 KACAAFRAIMFGNSKAEVL
-859 TLNPFRTLI
+859 TLVIDN
-868 KATGTTATQF
+868 K
-878 SLKLDG
+878 
-884 EVTGIIGVN
+884 VTGIVDASLDFN
-893 TELGKVDVYNLEG
+893 KLVDVYNIEG
-906 KLVRSQVEAATAL
+906 KLIRSRVAAASAL
-919 QGLEKGVYVINGKK
+919 NGLGSGIYIINGKK
-933 VMK
+933 VIK

>member
-33 TAQAQQLPNASFDTP
+33 TAQAQQLPNANFNGKWVDCIP
-48 WEECFPYIGKD
+48 FIGSNET
-59 GKHAKSIGTQPKG
+59 GKVQGTQPEG
-72 WTIANVYGM
+72 WVISNVNGYQG
-81 NTLGATVV
+81 LGATIVGSQLTENENLAV
-89 AKDTLGLGTDTKAV
+89 ALK
-103 KLANTPNSL
+103 NTPNPFMA
-112 LSSQIVPGYMGLGTT
+112 SQIVPAYMSLGTT
-127 WNTSVMG
+127 WNTSKGMIAIT
-134 QQNDGGSFGGIE
+134 NKDGGSFGGMK
-146 FTNRPD
+146 FTHRPD
-152 AVEFY
+152 AIQFKYKRTAAEPSV
-157 YQRICPEASADIPA
+157 PA
-171 TFVAYLWKGQWQQ
+171 TVVAYMWKGEWQQ
-184 AEVPIDIAAF
+184 ADVPVTIALS
-194 GSPKKETMIDRDRNI
+194 GEPKKETMINRDRSI
-209 LGMPTDKGGAVTKS
+209 LGMESAEGGAVTKS
-223 DDALLIASS
+223 EDALCIAQIQEKLSE
-232 IHHIKDINKELT
+232 ITEEWKEMTIPFNYADKNAVPTHINVI
-244 KLVVPIEY
+244 
-252 HDSTAIPTKMNLVFA
+252 FA
-267 ANDYFDATTVKAGN
+267 ANDYFDASTVKKDN
-281 SLVVDSVKLVYYHA
+281 TLSIDDVTFVYYHA

-425 VGESVF
+425 VSESVF

-459 AVEDAATGNYEGALS
+459 AVEDAAAGNYEGSLS

-553 YSMGWMMGALPV
+553 WSMGWMMGALPV

-607 VKGNLLDDSFSGRQY
+607 VSGEMKENGFGGRQY
-622 YENLTVSGHV
+622 YENLKVKGAV
-632 TKAASKFLQ
+632 TKENCKFLQ
-641 INNHFFDPNNNNQE
+641 INNHYVDAASNNE
-655 CNLPMSFLDLSKAI
+655 EHNLPMSFLDLSEAT
-669 VDANVTMDDIMAGAP
+669 VAADVTMSDIMAGAP

-689 LVYLPAGSTIQ
+689 LVYLPEGNTIE

-706 DSKATNFVVNDQV
+706 GTNAKELALNDTLTFVS
-719 AFHAPKAFTATQVSY
+719 PKAFTAEAVNYSREFEADSY
-734 DRAFK
+734 ATLF
-739 FGNGYVSSFVLPFA
+739 LPFG
-753 MNTTYVDGKVYKF
+753 TEKFDGEAYKF
-766 NAVNGDNVNFTEV
+766 VKADSEKLYFETAK
-779 TGQLKANVP
+779 QLEALTP
-788 YLIVAN
+788 YLVKPL
-794 SAKPFSTALAKE
+794 SAKPFANAAAEVAVAANDTVVKVTNNGMTFAGVLTAADSLNAEGEK
-806 VEIEATPETMEVKA
+806 VFALNA
-820 DNAPSFAHIGSYNTT
+820 DNAFAPVND
-835 KVTSENGTTYYGYTG
+835 
-850 GKFVKANYG
+850 KACAAFRAIMFGNSKAEVL
-859 TLNPFRTLI
+859 TLVIDN
-868 KATGTTATQF
+868 K
-878 SLKLDG
+878 
-884 EVTGIIGVN
+884 VTGIVDASLDFN
-893 TELGKVDVYNLEG
+893 KLVDVYNIEG
-906 KLVRSQVEAATAL
+906 KLIRSRVAAASAL
-919 QGLEKGVYVINGKK
+919 NGLGSGIYIINGKK
-933 VMK
+933 VIK

>member
-7 RPSLYIYIYKNI
+7 RSSLYIYIYKNI

-33 TAQAQQLPNASFDTP
+33 TAQAQQLPNANFNGKWVDCIP
-48 WEECFPYIGKD
+48 FIGSNET
-59 GKHAKSIGTQPKG
+59 GKVQGTQPEG
-72 WTIANVYGM
+72 WVISNVNGYQG
-81 NTLGATVV
+81 LGATIVGSQLTENENLAV
-89 AKDTLGLGTDTKAV
+89 ALK
-103 KLANTPNSL
+103 NTPNPFMA
-112 LSSQIVPGYMGLGTT
+112 SQIVPAYMSLGTT
-127 WNTSVMG
+127 WNTSKGMIAIT
-134 QQNDGGSFGGIE
+134 NKDGGSFGGMK
-146 FTNRPD
+146 FTHRPD
-152 AVEFY
+152 AIQFKYKRTAAEPSV
-157 YQRICPEASADIPA
+157 PA
-171 TFVAYLWKGQWQQ
+171 TVVAYMWKGEWQQ
-184 AEVPIDIAAF
+184 ADVPVTIALS
-194 GSPKKETMIDRDRNI
+194 GEPKKETMINRDRSI
-209 LGMPTDKGGAVTKS
+209 LGMESAEGGAVTKS
-223 DDALLIASS
+223 EDALCIAQIQEKLSE
-232 IHHIKDINKELT
+232 ITEEWKEMTIPFNYADKNAVPTHINVI
-244 KLVVPIEY
+244 
-252 HDSTAIPTKMNLVFA
+252 FA
-267 ANDYFDATTVKAGN
+267 ANDYFDASTVKKDN
-281 SLVVDSVKLVYYHA
+281 TLSIDDVTFVYYHA

-425 VGESVF
+425 VSESVF

-459 AVEDAATGNYEGALS
+459 AVEDAAAGNYEGSLS

-553 YSMGWMMGALPV
+553 WSMGWMMGALPV

-607 VKGNLLDDSFSGRQY
+607 VSGEMKENGFGGRQY
-622 YENLTVSGHV
+622 YENLKVKGAV
-632 TKAASKFLQ
+632 TKENCKFLQ
-641 INNHFFDPNNNNQE
+641 INNHYVDAASNNE
-655 CNLPMSFLDLSKAI
+655 EHNLPMSYLDLSEAT
-669 VDANVTMDDIMAGAP
+669 VAADVTMSDIMAGAP

-689 LVYLPAGSTIQ
+689 LVYLPEGNTIE
-700 AANAIV
+700 ATNAIV
-706 DSKATNFVVNDQV
+706 GTNAKELALNDTLTFVS
-719 AFHAPKAFTATQVSY
+719 PKAFTAEAVNYSREFEADSY
-734 DRAFK
+734 ATLF
-739 FGNGYVSSFVLPFA
+739 LPFG
-753 MNTTYVDGKVYKF
+753 TEKFDGEAYKF
-766 NAVNGDNVNFTEV
+766 VKADSEKLYFETAK
-779 TGQLKANVP
+779 QLEALTP
-788 YLIVAN
+788 YLVKPL
-794 SAKPFSTALAKE
+794 SAKPFANAAAEVAVAANDTVVKVTNNGMTFAGVLTAADSLNAEGEK
-806 VEIEATPETMEVKA
+806 VFALNA
-820 DNAPSFAHIGSYNTT
+820 DNAFAPVND
-835 KVTSENGTTYYGYTG
+835 
-850 GKFVKANYG
+850 KACAAFRAIMFGNSKAEVL
-859 TLNPFRTLI
+859 TLVIDN
-868 KATGTTATQF
+868 K
-878 SLKLDG
+878 
-884 EVTGIIGVN
+884 VTGIVDASLDFN
-893 TELGKVDVYNLEG
+893 KLVDVYNIEG
-906 KLVRSQVEAATAL
+906 KLIRSRVAAASAL
-919 QGLEKGVYVINGKK
+919 NGLGSGIYIINGKK
-933 VMK
+933 VIK

>member
-1 MLFCLR
+1 
-7 RPSLYIYIYKNI
+7 

-33 TAQAQQLPNASFDTP
+33 TAQAQQLPNANFN
-48 WEECFPYIGKD
+48 GKWVD
-59 GKHAKSIGTQPKG
+59 CIPFVGSNETGKVQGTQPEG
-72 WTIANVYGM
+72 WIISNVNGYQG
-81 NTLGATVV
+81 LGATIVGSQLTENENLAV
-89 AKDTLGLGTDTKAV
+89 ALK
-103 KLANTPNSL
+103 NTPNPFMA
-112 LSSQIVPGYMGLGTT
+112 SQIVPAYMSLGTT
-127 WNTSVMG
+127 WNTSKGMLSIT
-134 QQNDGGSFGGIE
+134 NKDGGSFGGMK
-146 FTNRPD
+146 FTHRPD
-152 AVEFY
+152 AIQFKYKRTAAEPSV
-157 YQRICPEASADIPA
+157 PA
-171 TFVAYLWKGQWQQ
+171 TVVAYMWKGEWQQ
-184 AEVPIDIAAF
+184 ADVPVSIALS
-194 GSPKKETMIDRDRNI
+194 GEPTKETMINRDRSI
-209 LGMPTDKGGAVTKS
+209 LGIESAEGGAVTKS
-223 DDALLIASS
+223 EDALCIAQIQEKLSE
-232 IHHIKDINKELT
+232 ITEEWKEMTIPFNYADKNAVPTHINVI
-244 KLVVPIEY
+244 
-252 HDSTAIPTKMNLVFA
+252 FA
-267 ANDYFDATTVKAGN
+267 ANDYFDASTVKKDNTLSIDDVAF
-281 SLVVDSVKLVYYHA
+281 VYYHA

-317 EVAFDANTPMQFH
+317 EVTFDANTPMQFH

-459 AVEDAATGNYEGALS
+459 AVEDAATGNYEGSLS

-479 QDNNSVPTALS
+479 QDDNSVPTALS

-607 VKGNLLDDSFSGRQY
+607 VSGEMKENGFGGRQY
-622 YENLTVSGHV
+622 YENLKVKGAV
-632 TKAASKFLQ
+632 TKENCKFLQ
-641 INNHFFDPNNNNQE
+641 INNHYVDAASNNE
-655 CNLPMSFLDLSKAI
+655 EHNLPMSFLDLSEAT
-669 VDANVTMDDIMAGAP
+669 VAADVTMSDIMAGAP

-689 LVYLPAGSTIQ
+689 LVYLPEGNTIE

-706 DSKATNFVVNDQV
+706 GTNAKELALNDTLTFVS
-719 AFHAPKAFTATQVSY
+719 PKAFTAEAVNYSREFEADSY
-734 DRAFK
+734 ATLF
-739 FGNGYVSSFVLPFA
+739 LPFG
-753 MNTTYVDGKVYKF
+753 TEKFDGEAYKF
-766 NAVNGDNVNFTEV
+766 VKADSEKLYFETAK
-779 TGQLKANVP
+779 QLEALTP
-788 YLIVAN
+788 YLVKPL
-794 SAKPFSTALAKE
+794 SAKPFANAAAE
-806 VEIEATPETMEVKA
+806 VAVAANDTVV
-820 DNAPSFAHIGSYNTT
+820 
-835 KVTSENGTTYYGYTG
+835 KVTNNGMTFAGVLTAADSLNAEGE
-850 GKFVKANYG
+850 KVFALNADHAFAPVNDKACAAFRAIMFGNSKAEVL
-859 TLNPFRTLI
+859 TLVIDN
-868 KATGTTATQF
+868 K
-878 SLKLDG
+878 
-884 EVTGIIGVN
+884 VTGIVDASLDFN
-893 TELGKVDVYNLEG
+893 KLVDVYNIEG
-906 KLVRSQVEAATAL
+906 KLIRSRVAAASAL
-919 QGLEKGVYVINGKK
+919 NGLGSGIYIINGKK
-933 VMK
+933 VIK

>member
-7 RPSLYIYIYKNI
+7 RSSLYIYIYKNI

-33 TAQAQQLPNASFDTP
+33 TAQAQQLPNANFNGKWVDCIP
-48 WEECFPYIGKD
+48 FIGSNET
-59 GKHAKSIGTQPKG
+59 GKVQGTQPEG
-72 WTIANVYGM
+72 WVISNVNGYQG
-81 NTLGATVV
+81 LGATIVGSQLTENENLAV
-89 AKDTLGLGTDTKAV
+89 ALK
-103 KLANTPNSL
+103 NTPNPFMA
-112 LSSQIVPGYMGLGTT
+112 SQIVPAYMSLGTT
-127 WNTSVMG
+127 WNTSKGMIAIT
-134 QQNDGGSFGGIE
+134 NKDGGSFGGMK
-146 FTNRPD
+146 FTHRPD
-152 AVEFY
+152 AIQFKYKRTAAEPSV
-157 YQRICPEASADIPA
+157 PA
-171 TFVAYLWKGQWQQ
+171 TVVAYMWKGEWQQ
-184 AEVPIDIAAF
+184 ADVPVTIALS
-194 GSPKKETMIDRDRNI
+194 GEPKKETMINRDRSI
-209 LGMPTDKGGAVTKS
+209 LGMESAEGGAVTKS
-223 DDALLIASS
+223 EDALCIAQIQEKLSE
-232 IHHIKDINKELT
+232 ITEEWKEMTIPFNYADKNAVPTHINVI
-244 KLVVPIEY
+244 
-252 HDSTAIPTKMNLVFA
+252 FA
-267 ANDYFDATTVKAGN
+267 ANDYFDASTVKKDN
-281 SLVVDSVKLVYYHA
+281 TLSIDDVTFVYYHA

-317 EVAFDANTPMQFH
+317 EVAFDANTPMQFD

-350 TLEVRGN
+350 TLEVHGN

-425 VGESVF
+425 VSESVF

-459 AVEDAATGNYEGALS
+459 AVEDAAAGNYEGSLS

-546 EAGNKLD
+546 EAGNKFD
-553 YSMGWMMGALPV
+553 WSMGWMMGALPV

-607 VKGNLLDDSFSGRQY
+607 VSGEMKENGFGGRQY
-622 YENLTVSGHV
+622 YENLKVKGAV
-632 TKAASKFLQ
+632 TKENCKFLQ
-641 INNHFFDPNNNNQE
+641 INNHYVDAASNNE
-655 CNLPMSFLDLSKAI
+655 EHNLPMSFLDLSEAT
-669 VDANVTMDDIMAGAP
+669 VAADVTMSDIMAGAP

-689 LVYLPAGSTIQ
+689 LVYLPEGNTIE

-706 DSKATNFVVNDQV
+706 GTNAKELALNDTLTFVS
-719 AFHAPKAFTATQVSY
+719 PKAFTAEAVNYSREFEADSY
-734 DRAFK
+734 ATLF
-739 FGNGYVSSFVLPFA
+739 LPFG
-753 MNTTYVDGKVYKF
+753 TEKFDGEAYKF
-766 NAVNGDNVNFTEV
+766 VKADSEKLYFETAK
-779 TGQLKANVP
+779 QLEALTP
-788 YLIVAN
+788 YLVKPL
-794 SAKPFSTALAKE
+794 SAKPFANAAAE
-806 VEIEATPETMEVKA
+806 VAVAANDTVV
-820 DNAPSFAHIGSYNTT
+820 
-835 KVTSENGTTYYGYTG
+835 KVTNNGMTFAGVLTAADSLNAEGE
-850 GKFVKANYG
+850 KVFALNADHAFAPVNDKACAAFRAIMFGNSKAEVL
-859 TLNPFRTLI
+859 TLVIDN
-868 KATGTTATQF
+868 K
-878 SLKLDG
+878 
-884 EVTGIIGVN
+884 VTGIVDASLDFN
-893 TELGKVDVYNLEG
+893 KLVDVYNIEG
-906 KLVRSQVEAATAL
+906 KLIRSRVAAASAL
-919 QGLEKGVYVINGKK
+919 NGLGSGIYIINGKK
-933 VMK
+933 VIK

>member
-1 MLFCLR
+1 
-7 RPSLYIYIYKNI
+7 

-33 TAQAQQLPNASFDTP
+33 TAQAQQLPNANFNGKWVDCIP
-48 WEECFPYIGKD
+48 FIGSNET
-59 GKHAKSIGTQPKG
+59 GKVQGTQPEG
-72 WTIANVYGM
+72 WVISNVNGYQG
-81 NTLGATVV
+81 LGATIVGSQLTENENLAV
-89 AKDTLGLGTDTKAV
+89 ALK
-103 KLANTPNSL
+103 NTPNPFMA
-112 LSSQIVPGYMGLGTT
+112 SQIVPAYMSLGTT
-127 WNTSVMG
+127 WNTSKGMIAIT
-134 QQNDGGSFGGIE
+134 NKDGGSFGGMK
-146 FTNRPD
+146 FTHRPD
-152 AVEFY
+152 AIQFKYKRTAAEPSV
-157 YQRICPEASADIPA
+157 PA
-171 TFVAYLWKGQWQQ
+171 TVVAYMWKGEWQQ
-184 AEVPIDIAAF
+184 ADVPVTIALS
-194 GSPKKETMIDRDRNI
+194 GEPKKETMINRDRSI
-209 LGMPTDKGGAVTKS
+209 LGMESAEGGAVTKS
-223 DDALLIASS
+223 ENALCIAQIQEKLSE
-232 IHHIKDINKELT
+232 ITEEWKEMTIPFNYADKNAVPTHINVI
-244 KLVVPIEY
+244 
-252 HDSTAIPTKMNLVFA
+252 FA
-267 ANDYFDATTVKAGN
+267 ANDYFDASTVKKDN
-281 SLVVDSVKLVYYHA
+281 TLSIDDVTFVYYHA

-425 VGESVF
+425 VSESVF

-459 AVEDAATGNYEGALS
+459 AVEDAAAGNYEGSLS

-553 YSMGWMMGALPV
+553 WSMGWMMGALPV

-593 MMFKGIH
+593 TMFKGIH

-607 VKGNLLDDSFSGRQY
+607 VSGEMKENGFGGRQY
-622 YENLTVSGHV
+622 YENLKVKGAV
-632 TKAASKFLQ
+632 TKENCKFLQ
-641 INNHFFDPNNNNQE
+641 INNHYVDAASNNE
-655 CNLPMSFLDLSKAI
+655 EHNLPMSFLDLSEAT
-669 VDANVTMDDIMAGAP
+669 VAADVTMSDIMAGAP

-689 LVYLPAGSTIQ
+689 LVYLPEGNTIE

-706 DSKATNFVVNDQV
+706 GTNAKELALNDTLTFVS
-719 AFHAPKAFTATQVSY
+719 PKAFTAEAVNYSREFEADSY
-734 DRAFK
+734 ATLF
-739 FGNGYVSSFVLPFA
+739 LPFG
-753 MNTTYVDGKVYKF
+753 TEKFDGEAYKF
-766 NAVNGDNVNFTEV
+766 VKADSEKLYFETAK
-779 TGQLKANVP
+779 QLEALTP
-788 YLIVAN
+788 YLVKPL
-794 SAKPFSTALAKE
+794 SAKPFANAAAEVAVAANDTVVKVTNNGMTFAGVLTAADSLNAEGEK
-806 VEIEATPETMEVKA
+806 VFALNA
-820 DNAPSFAHIGSYNTT
+820 DNAFAPVND
-835 KVTSENGTTYYGYTG
+835 
-850 GKFVKANYG
+850 KACAAFRAIMFGNSKAEVL
-859 TLNPFRTLI
+859 TLVIDN
-868 KATGTTATQF
+868 K
-878 SLKLDG
+878 
-884 EVTGIIGVN
+884 VTGIVDASLDFN
-893 TELGKVDVYNLEG
+893 KLVDVYNIEG
-906 KLVRSQVEAATAL
+906 KLIRSRVAAASAL
-919 QGLEKGVYVINGKK
+919 NGLGSGIYIINGKK
-933 VMK
+933 VIK

>member
-1 MLFCLR
+1 MLFCLGK
-7 RPSLYIYIYKNI
+7 PSLYIYIYKNI

-33 TAQAQQLPNASFDTP
+33 TAQAQQLPNANFNGKWVDCIP
-48 WEECFPYIGKD
+48 FIGSNET
-59 GKHAKSIGTQPKG
+59 GKVQGTQPEG
-72 WTIANVYGM
+72 WIISNVNGYQG
-81 NTLGATVV
+81 LGATIVGSQLTENENLAV
-89 AKDTLGLGTDTKAV
+89 ALK
-103 KLANTPNSL
+103 NTPNPFMA
-112 LSSQIVPGYMGLGTT
+112 SQIVPAYMSLGTT
-127 WNTSVMG
+127 WNTSKGMLSIT
-134 QQNDGGSFGGIE
+134 NKDGGSFGGMK
-146 FTNRPD
+146 FTHRPD
-152 AVEFY
+152 AIQFKYKRTAAEPSV
-157 YQRICPEASADIPA
+157 PA
-171 TFVAYLWKGQWQQ
+171 TVVAYMWKGEWQQ
-184 AEVPIDIAAF
+184 ADVPVSIALN
-194 GSPKKETMIDRDRNI
+194 GEPKKETMINRDRSI
-209 LGMPTDKGGAVTKS
+209 LGIESAEGGAVTKS
-223 DDALLIASS
+223 EDALCIAQIQEKLSE
-232 IHHIKDINKELT
+232 ITEEWKEMTIPFNYADKNAVPTHINVI
-244 KLVVPIEY
+244 
-252 HDSTAIPTKMNLVFA
+252 FA
-267 ANDYFDATTVKAGN
+267 ANDYFDASTVKKDNTLSIDDVAF
-281 SLVVDSVKLVYYHA
+281 VYYHA

-363 ESKTTYTLRFKA
+363 ESRTIYTLRFKA

-425 VGESVF
+425 VSESVF

-553 YSMGWMMGALPV
+553 WSMGWMMGALPV

-607 VKGNLLDDSFSGRQY
+607 VSGEMKENGFGGRQY
-622 YENLTVSGHV
+622 YENLKVKGAV
-632 TKAASKFLQ
+632 TKENCKFLQ
-641 INNHFFDPNNNNQE
+641 INNHYVDAASNNE
-655 CNLPMSFLDLSKAI
+655 EHNLPMSFLDLSEAS
-669 VDANVTMDDIMAGAP
+669 VAADVTMSDIMAGAP

-689 LVYLPAGSTIQ
+689 LVYLPEGNTIE

-706 DSKATNFVVNDQV
+706 GTNAKELALNDTLTFVS
-719 AFHAPKAFTATQVSY
+719 PKAFTAEAVNYSREFEADSY
-734 DRAFK
+734 TTLF
-739 FGNGYVSSFVLPFA
+739 LPFG
-753 MNTTYVDGKVYKF
+753 TEKFDGEAYKF
-766 NAVNGDNVNFTEV
+766 VKADSEKLYFETAK
-779 TGQLKANVP
+779 QLEALTP
-788 YLIVAN
+788 YLVKPL
-794 SAKPFSTALAKE
+794 SAKPFANAAAEVAVAANDTVVKVTNNGMTFAGVLTAADSLNAEGEK
-806 VEIEATPETMEVKA
+806 VFALNA
-820 DNAPSFAHIGSYNTT
+820 DNAFAPVND
-835 KVTSENGTTYYGYTG
+835 
-850 GKFVKANYG
+850 KACAAFRAIMFGNSKAEVL
-859 TLNPFRTLI
+859 TLVIDN
-868 KATGTTATQF
+868 K
-878 SLKLDG
+878 
-884 EVTGIIGVN
+884 VTGIVDASLDFN
-893 TELGKVDVYNLEG
+893 KLVDVYNIEG
-906 KLVRSQVEAATAL
+906 KLIRSRVAAASAL
-919 QGLEKGVYVINGKK
+919 NGLGSGIYIINGKK
-933 VMK
+933 VIK

>member
-33 TAQAQQLPNASFDTP
+33 TAQAQQLPNANFN
-48 WEECFPYIGKD
+48 GKWVD
-59 GKHAKSIGTQPKG
+59 CIPFVGSNETGKVQGTQPEG
-72 WTIANVYGM
+72 WIISNVNGYQG
-81 NTLGATVV
+81 LGATIVGSQLTENENLAV
-89 AKDTLGLGTDTKAV
+89 ALK
-103 KLANTPNSL
+103 NTPNPFMA
-112 LSSQIVPGYMGLGTT
+112 SQIVPAYMSLGTT
-127 WNTSVMG
+127 WNTSKGMFSIT
-134 QQNDGGSFGGIE
+134 NKDGGSFGGMK
-146 FTNRPD
+146 FTHRPD
-152 AVEFY
+152 AIQFKYKRTAAEPSV
-157 YQRICPEASADIPA
+157 PA
-171 TFVAYLWKGQWQQ
+171 TVVAYMWKGEWQQ
-184 AEVPIDIAAF
+184 ADVPVTIALS
-194 GSPKKETMIDRDRNI
+194 GEPKKETMINRDRSI
-209 LGMPTDKGGAVTKS
+209 LGMESAEGGAVTKS
-223 DDALLIASS
+223 EDALCIAQIQEKLSE
-232 IHHIKDINKELT
+232 ITEEWKEMTIPFNYADKNAVPTHINVI
-244 KLVVPIEY
+244 
-252 HDSTAIPTKMNLVFA
+252 FA
-267 ANDYFDATTVKAGN
+267 ANDYFDASTVKKDNTLSIDDVAF
-281 SLVVDSVKLVYYHA
+281 VYYHA

-363 ESKTTYTLRFKA
+363 ESKTTYTLCFKA

-425 VGESVF
+425 VSESVF

-479 QDNNSVPTALS
+479 QDDNSVPTALS

-503 INLAIDDFAFGGMVV
+503 INLAIDDFAFGGMIV

-607 VKGNLLDDSFSGRQY
+607 VSGEMKENGFGGRQY
-622 YENLTVSGHV
+622 YENLKVKGAV
-632 TKAASKFLQ
+632 TKENCKFLQ
-641 INNHFFDPNNNNQE
+641 INNHYVDAASNNE
-655 CNLPMSFLDLSKAI
+655 EHNLPMSFLDLSEAT
-669 VDANVTMDDIMAGAP
+669 VAADVTMSDIMAGAP

-689 LVYLPAGSTIQ
+689 LVYLPEGNTIE
-700 AANAIV
+700 ATNAIV
-706 DSKATNFVVNDQV
+706 GTNAKELALNDTLTFVS
-719 AFHAPKAFTATQVSY
+719 PKAFTAEAVNYSREFEADSY
-734 DRAFK
+734 ATLF
-739 FGNGYVSSFVLPFA
+739 LPFG
-753 MNTTYVDGKVYKF
+753 TEKFDGEAYKF
-766 NAVNGDNVNFTEV
+766 VKADSEKLYFETAK
-779 TGQLKANVP
+779 QLEALTP
-788 YLIVAN
+788 YLVKPL
-794 SAKPFSTALAKE
+794 SAKPFANAAAEVAVAANDTVVKVTNNGMTFAGVLTAADSLNAEGEK
-806 VEIEATPETMEVKA
+806 VFALNA
-820 DNAPSFAHIGSYNTT
+820 DNAFAPVND
-835 KVTSENGTTYYGYTG
+835 
-850 GKFVKANYG
+850 KACAAFRAIMFGNSKAEVL
-859 TLNPFRTLI
+859 TLVIDN
-868 KATGTTATQF
+868 K
-878 SLKLDG
+878 
-884 EVTGIIGVN
+884 VTGIVDESLDFN
-893 TELGKVDVYNLEG
+893 KLVDVYNIEG
-906 KLVRSQVEAATAL
+906 KLIRSRVAAASAL
-919 QGLEKGVYVINGKK
+919 NGLGSGIYIINGKK
-933 VMK
+933 VIK

>member
-1 MLFCLR
+1 
-7 RPSLYIYIYKNI
+7 

-33 TAQAQQLPNASFDTP
+33 TAQAQQLPNANFNGKWVDCIP
-48 WEECFPYIGKD
+48 FIGSNET
-59 GKHAKSIGTQPKG
+59 GKVQGTQPEG
-72 WTIANVYGM
+72 WVISNVNGYQG
-81 NTLGATVV
+81 LGATIVGSQLTENENLAV
-89 AKDTLGLGTDTKAV
+89 ALK
-103 KLANTPNSL
+103 NTPNPFMA
-112 LSSQIVPGYMGLGTT
+112 SQIVPAYMSLGTT
-127 WNTSVMG
+127 WNTSKGMIAIT
-134 QQNDGGSFGGIE
+134 NKDGGSFGGMK
-146 FTNRPD
+146 FTHRPD
-152 AVEFY
+152 AIQFKYKRTAAEPSV
-157 YQRICPEASADIPA
+157 PA
-171 TFVAYLWKGQWQQ
+171 TVVAYMWKGEWQQ
-184 AEVPIDIAAF
+184 ADVPVTIALS
-194 GSPKKETMIDRDRNI
+194 GEPKKETMINRDRSI
-209 LGMPTDKGGAVTKS
+209 LGMESAEGGAVTKS
-223 DDALLIASS
+223 EDALCIAQIQEKLSE
-232 IHHIKDINKELT
+232 ITEEWKEMTIPFNYADKNAVPTHINVI
-244 KLVVPIEY
+244 
-252 HDSTAIPTKMNLVFA
+252 FA
-267 ANDYFDATTVKAGN
+267 ANDYFDASTVKKDN
-281 SLVVDSVKLVYYHA
+281 TLSIDDVTFVYYHA

-317 EVAFDANTPMQFH
+317 EVAFDANTPMQFD

-350 TLEVRGN
+350 TLEVHGN

-425 VGESVF
+425 VSESVF

-459 AVEDAATGNYEGALS
+459 AVEDAAAGNYEGSLS

-553 YSMGWMMGALPV
+553 WSMGWMMGALPV

-593 MMFKGIH
+593 TMFKGIH

-607 VKGNLLDDSFSGRQY
+607 VSGEMKENGFGGRQY
-622 YENLTVSGHV
+622 YENLKVKGAV
-632 TKAASKFLQ
+632 TKENCKFLQ
-641 INNHFFDPNNNNQE
+641 INNHYVDAASNNE
-655 CNLPMSFLDLSKAI
+655 EHNLPMSFLDLSEAT
-669 VDANVTMDDIMAGAP
+669 VAADVTMSDIMAGAP

-689 LVYLPAGSTIQ
+689 LVYLPEGNTIE

-706 DSKATNFVVNDQV
+706 GTNAKELALNDTLTFVS
-719 AFHAPKAFTATQVSY
+719 PKAFTAEAVNYSREFEADSY
-734 DRAFK
+734 ATLF
-739 FGNGYVSSFVLPFA
+739 LPFG
-753 MNTTYVDGKVYKF
+753 TEKFDGEAYKF
-766 NAVNGDNVNFTEV
+766 VKADSEKLYFETAK
-779 TGQLKANVP
+779 QLEALTP
-788 YLIVAN
+788 YLVKPL
-794 SAKPFSTALAKE
+794 SAKPFANAAAEVAVAANDTVVKVTNNGMTFAGVLTAADSLNAEGEK
-806 VEIEATPETMEVKA
+806 VFALNA
-820 DNAPSFAHIGSYNTT
+820 DNAFAPVND
-835 KVTSENGTTYYGYTG
+835 
-850 GKFVKANYG
+850 KACAAFRAIMFGNSKAEVL
-859 TLNPFRTLI
+859 TLVIDN
-868 KATGTTATQF
+868 K
-878 SLKLDG
+878 
-884 EVTGIIGVN
+884 VTGIVDASLDFN
-893 TELGKVDVYNLEG
+893 KLVDVYNIEG
-906 KLVRSQVEAATAL
+906 KLIRSRVAAASAL
-919 QGLEKGVYVINGKK
+919 NGLGSGIYIINGKK
-933 VMK
+933 VIK

>member
-7 RPSLYIYIYKNI
+7 RSSLYIYIYKNI

-33 TAQAQQLPNASFDTP
+33 TAQAQQLPNANFNGKWVDCIP
-48 WEECFPYIGKD
+48 FIGSNET
-59 GKHAKSIGTQPKG
+59 GKVQGTQPEG
-72 WTIANVYGM
+72 WVISNVNGYQG
-81 NTLGATVV
+81 LGATIVGSQLTENENLAV
-89 AKDTLGLGTDTKAV
+89 ALK
-103 KLANTPNSL
+103 NTPNPFMA
-112 LSSQIVPGYMGLGTT
+112 SQIVPAYMSLGTT
-127 WNTSVMG
+127 WNTSKGMIAIT
-134 QQNDGGSFGGIE
+134 NKDGGSFGGMK
-146 FTNRPD
+146 FTHRPD
-152 AVEFY
+152 AIQFKYKRTAAEPSV
-157 YQRICPEASADIPA
+157 PA
-171 TFVAYLWKGQWQQ
+171 TVVAYMWKGEWQQ
-184 AEVPIDIAAF
+184 ADVPVTIALS
-194 GSPKKETMIDRDRNI
+194 GEPKKETMINRDRSI
-209 LGMPTDKGGAVTKS
+209 LGMESAEGGAVTKS
-223 DDALLIASS
+223 EDALCIAQIQEKLSE
-232 IHHIKDINKELT
+232 ITEEWKEMTIPFNYADKNAVPTHINVI
-244 KLVVPIEY
+244 
-252 HDSTAIPTKMNLVFA
+252 FA
-267 ANDYFDATTVKAGN
+267 ANDYFDASTVKKDN
-281 SLVVDSVKLVYYHA
+281 TLSIDDVTFVYYHA

-317 EVAFDANTPMQFH
+317 EVAFDANTPMQFD

-350 TLEVRGN
+350 TLEVHGN

-425 VGESVF
+425 VSESVF

-459 AVEDAATGNYEGALS
+459 AVEDAAAGNYEGSLS

-553 YSMGWMMGALPV
+553 WSMGWMMGALPV

-607 VKGNLLDDSFSGRQY
+607 VSGEMKENGFGGRQY
-622 YENLTVSGHV
+622 YENLKVKGAV
-632 TKAASKFLQ
+632 TKENCKFLQ
-641 INNHFFDPNNNNQE
+641 INNHYVDAASNNE
-655 CNLPMSFLDLSKAI
+655 EHNLPMSYLDLSEAT
-669 VDANVTMDDIMAGAP
+669 VAADVTMSDIMTGAP

-689 LVYLPAGSTIQ
+689 LVYLPEGNTIE

-706 DSKATNFVVNDQV
+706 GTNAKELALNDTLTFVS
-719 AFHAPKAFTATQVSY
+719 PKAFTAEAVNYSREFEADSY
-734 DRAFK
+734 ATLF
-739 FGNGYVSSFVLPFA
+739 LPFG
-753 MNTTYVDGKVYKF
+753 TEKFDGEAYKF
-766 NAVNGDNVNFTEV
+766 VKADNEKLYFETAK
-779 TGQLKANVP
+779 QLEALTP
-788 YLIVAN
+788 YLVKPL
-794 SAKPFSTALAKE
+794 SAKPFANAAAEVAVAANDTVVKVTNNGMTFAGVLTAADSLNAEGEK
-806 VEIEATPETMEVKA
+806 VFALNA
-820 DNAPSFAHIGSYNTT
+820 DNAFAPVND
-835 KVTSENGTTYYGYTG
+835 
-850 GKFVKANYG
+850 KACAAFRAIMFGNSKAEVL
-859 TLNPFRTLI
+859 TLVIDN
-868 KATGTTATQF
+868 K
-878 SLKLDG
+878 
-884 EVTGIIGVN
+884 VTGIVDASLDFN
-893 TELGKVDVYNLEG
+893 KLVDVYNIEG
-906 KLVRSQVEAATAL
+906 KLIRSRVAAASAL
-919 QGLEKGVYVINGKK
+919 NGLGSGIYIINGKK
-933 VMK
+933 VIK

>member
-33 TAQAQQLPNASFDTP
+33 TAQAQQLPNANFNGKWVDCIP
-48 WEECFPYIGKD
+48 FIGSNET
-59 GKHAKSIGTQPKG
+59 GKVQGTQPEG
-72 WTIANVYGM
+72 WVISNVNGYQG
-81 NTLGATVV
+81 LGATIVGSQLTENENLAV
-89 AKDTLGLGTDTKAV
+89 ALK
-103 KLANTPNSL
+103 NTPNPFMA
-112 LSSQIVPGYMGLGTT
+112 SQIVPAYMSLGTT
-127 WNTSVMG
+127 WNTSKGMIAIT
-134 QQNDGGSFGGIE
+134 NKDGGSFGGMK
-146 FTNRPD
+146 FTHRPD
-152 AVEFY
+152 AIQFKYKRTAAEPSV
-157 YQRICPEASADIPA
+157 PA
-171 TFVAYLWKGQWQQ
+171 TVVAYMWKGEWQQ
-184 AEVPIDIAAF
+184 ADVPVTIALS
-194 GSPKKETMIDRDRNI
+194 GEPKKETMINRDRSI
-209 LGMPTDKGGAVTKS
+209 LGMESAEGGAVTKS
-223 DDALLIASS
+223 EDALCIAQIQEKLSE
-232 IHHIKDINKELT
+232 ITEEWKEMTIPFNYADKNAVPTHINVI
-244 KLVVPIEY
+244 
-252 HDSTAIPTKMNLVFA
+252 FA
-267 ANDYFDATTVKAGN
+267 ANDYFDASTVKKDN
-281 SLVVDSVKLVYYHA
+281 TLSIDDVTFVYYHA

-425 VGESVF
+425 VSESVF

-479 QDNNSVPTALS
+479 QDDNSVPTALS

-553 YSMGWMMGALPV
+553 WSMGWMMGALPV

-607 VKGNLLDDSFSGRQY
+607 VSGEMKENGFGGRQY
-622 YENLTVSGHV
+622 YENLKVKGAV
-632 TKAASKFLQ
+632 TKENCKFLQ
-641 INNHFFDPNNNNQE
+641 INNHYVDAASNNE
-655 CNLPMSFLDLSKAI
+655 EHNLPMSFLDLSEAT
-669 VDANVTMDDIMAGAP
+669 VAADVTMSDIMAGAP

-689 LVYLPAGSTIQ
+689 LVYLPEGNTIE

-706 DSKATNFVVNDQV
+706 GTNAKELALNDTLTFVS
-719 AFHAPKAFTATQVSY
+719 PKAFTAEAVNYSREFEADSY
-734 DRAFK
+734 ATLF
-739 FGNGYVSSFVLPFA
+739 LPFG
-753 MNTTYVDGKVYKF
+753 TEKFDGEAYKF
-766 NAVNGDNVNFTEV
+766 VKADSEKLYFETAK
-779 TGQLKANVP
+779 QLEALTP
-788 YLIVAN
+788 YLVKPL
-794 SAKPFSTALAKE
+794 SAKPFANAAAEVAVAANDTVVKVTNNGMTFAGVLTAADSLNAEGEK
-806 VEIEATPETMEVKA
+806 VFALNA
-820 DNAPSFAHIGSYNTT
+820 DNAFAPVND
-835 KVTSENGTTYYGYTG
+835 
-850 GKFVKANYG
+850 KACAAFRAIMFGNSKAEVL
-859 TLNPFRTLI
+859 TLVIDN
-868 KATGTTATQF
+868 K
-878 SLKLDG
+878 
-884 EVTGIIGVN
+884 VTGIVDASLDFN
-893 TELGKVDVYNLEG
+893 KLVDVYNIEG
-906 KLVRSQVEAATAL
+906 KLIRSRVAAASAL
-919 QGLEKGVYVINGKK
+919 NGLGSGIYIINGKK
-933 VMK
+933 VIK

>member
-1 MLFCLR
+1 
-7 RPSLYIYIYKNI
+7 

-33 TAQAQQLPNASFDTP
+33 TAQAQQLPNANFNGKWVDCIP
-48 WEECFPYIGKD
+48 FIGSNET
-59 GKHAKSIGTQPKG
+59 GKVQGTQPEG
-72 WTIANVYGM
+72 WVISNVNGYQG
-81 NTLGATVV
+81 LGATIVGSQLTENENLAV
-89 AKDTLGLGTDTKAV
+89 ALK
-103 KLANTPNSL
+103 NTPNPFMA
-112 LSSQIVPGYMGLGTT
+112 SQIVPAYMSLGTT
-127 WNTSVMG
+127 WNTSKGMLSIT
-134 QQNDGGSFGGIE
+134 NKDGGSFGGMK
-146 FTNRPD
+146 FTHRPD
-152 AVEFY
+152 AIQFKYKRTAAEPSV
-157 YQRICPEASADIPA
+157 PA
-171 TFVAYLWKGQWQQ
+171 TVVAYMWKGEWQQ
-184 AEVPIDIAAF
+184 ADVPVSIALN
-194 GSPKKETMIDRDRNI
+194 GEPKKETMINRDRSI
-209 LGMPTDKGGAVTKS
+209 LGIESAEGGAVTKS
-223 DDALLIASS
+223 EDALCIAQIQEKLSE
-232 IHHIKDINKELT
+232 ITEEWKEMTIPFNYADKNAVPTHINVI
-244 KLVVPIEY
+244 
-252 HDSTAIPTKMNLVFA
+252 FA
-267 ANDYFDATTVKAGN
+267 ANDYFDASTVKKDNTLSIDDVAF
-281 SLVVDSVKLVYYHA
+281 VYYHT

-479 QDNNSVPTALS
+479 QDDNSVPTALS

-546 EAGNKLD
+546 EAGNKLE

-607 VKGNLLDDSFSGRQY
+607 VSGEMKENGFGGRQY
-622 YENLTVSGHV
+622 YENLKVKGAV
-632 TKAASKFLQ
+632 TKENCKFLQ
-641 INNHFFDPNNNNQE
+641 INNHYVDAASNNE
-655 CNLPMSFLDLSKAI
+655 EHNLPMSFLDLSEAT
-669 VDANVTMDDIMAGAP
+669 VAADVTMSDIMAGAP

-689 LVYLPAGSTIQ
+689 LVYLPEGNTIE

-706 DSKATNFVVNDQV
+706 GTNAKELALNDTLTFVS
-719 AFHAPKAFTATQVSY
+719 PKAFTAEAVNYSREFEADSY
-734 DRAFK
+734 ATLF
-739 FGNGYVSSFVLPFA
+739 LPFG
-753 MNTTYVDGKVYKF
+753 TEKFDGEAYKF
-766 NAVNGDNVNFTEV
+766 VKADSEKLYFETAK
-779 TGQLKANVP
+779 QLEALTP
-788 YLIVAN
+788 YLVKPL
-794 SAKPFSTALAKE
+794 SAKPFANAAAEVAVAANDTVVKVTNNGMTFAGVLTAADSLNAEGEK
-806 VEIEATPETMEVKA
+806 VFALNA
-820 DNAPSFAHIGSYNTT
+820 DNAFAPVND
-835 KVTSENGTTYYGYTG
+835 
-850 GKFVKANYG
+850 KACAAFRAIMFGNSKAEVL
-859 TLNPFRTLI
+859 TLVIDN
-868 KATGTTATQF
+868 K
-878 SLKLDG
+878 
-884 EVTGIIGVN
+884 VTGIVDASLDFN
-893 TELGKVDVYNLEG
+893 KLVDVYNIEG
-906 KLVRSQVEAATAL
+906 KLIRSRVAAASAL
-919 QGLEKGVYVINGKK
+919 NGLGSGIYIINGKK
-933 VMK
+933 VIK

>member
-1 MLFCLR
+1 
-7 RPSLYIYIYKNI
+7 

-33 TAQAQQLPNASFDTP
+33 TAQAQQLPNANFNGKWVDCIP
-48 WEECFPYIGKD
+48 FIGSNET
-59 GKHAKSIGTQPKG
+59 GKVQGTQPEG
-72 WTIANVYGM
+72 WVISNVNGYQG
-81 NTLGATVV
+81 LGATIVGSQLTENENLAV
-89 AKDTLGLGTDTKAV
+89 ALK
-103 KLANTPNSL
+103 NTPNPFMA
-112 LSSQIVPGYMGLGTT
+112 SQIVPAYMSLGTT
-127 WNTSVMG
+127 WNTSKGMIAIT
-134 QQNDGGSFGGIE
+134 NKDGGSFGGMK
-146 FTNRPD
+146 FTHRPD
-152 AVEFY
+152 AIQFKYKRTAAEPSV
-157 YQRICPEASADIPA
+157 PA
-171 TFVAYLWKGQWQQ
+171 TVVAYMWKGEWQQ
-184 AEVPIDIAAF
+184 ADVPVTIALS
-194 GSPKKETMIDRDRNI
+194 GEPKKETMINRDRSI
-209 LGMPTDKGGAVTKS
+209 LGMESAEGGAVTKS
-223 DDALLIASS
+223 EDALCIAQIQEKLSE
-232 IHHIKDINKELT
+232 ITEEWKEMTIPFNYADKNAVPTHINVI
-244 KLVVPIEY
+244 
-252 HDSTAIPTKMNLVFA
+252 FA
-267 ANDYFDATTVKAGN
+267 ANDYFDASTVKKDN
-281 SLVVDSVKLVYYHA
+281 TLSIDDVTFVYYHA

-317 EVAFDANTPMQFH
+317 EVAFDANTPMQFD

-350 TLEVRGN
+350 TLEVHGN

-425 VGESVF
+425 VSESVF

-553 YSMGWMMGALPV
+553 WSMGWMMGALPV

-607 VKGNLLDDSFSGRQY
+607 VSGEMKENGFGGRQY
-622 YENLTVSGHV
+622 YENLKVKGAV
-632 TKAASKFLQ
+632 TKENCKFLQ
-641 INNHFFDPNNNNQE
+641 INNHYVDAASNNE
-655 CNLPMSFLDLSKAI
+655 EHNLPMSFLDLSEAT
-669 VDANVTMDDIMAGAP
+669 VAADVTMSDIMAGAP

-689 LVYLPAGSTIQ
+689 LVYLPEGNTIE
-700 AANAIV
+700 ATNAIV
-706 DSKATNFVVNDQV
+706 GTNAKELALNDTLTFVS
-719 AFHAPKAFTATQVSY
+719 PKAFTAEAVNYSREFEADSY
-734 DRAFK
+734 ATLF
-739 FGNGYVSSFVLPFA
+739 LPFG
-753 MNTTYVDGKVYKF
+753 TEKFDGEAYKF
-766 NAVNGDNVNFTEV
+766 VKADSEKLYFETAK
-779 TGQLKANVP
+779 QLEALTP
-788 YLIVAN
+788 YLVKPL
-794 SAKPFSTALAKE
+794 SAKPFANAAAEVAVAANDTVVKVTNNGMTFAGVLTAADSLNAEGEK
-806 VEIEATPETMEVKA
+806 VFALNA
-820 DNAPSFAHIGSYNTT
+820 DNAFAPVND
-835 KVTSENGTTYYGYTG
+835 
-850 GKFVKANYG
+850 KACAAFRAIMFGNSKAEVL
-859 TLNPFRTLI
+859 TLVIDN
-868 KATGTTATQF
+868 K
-878 SLKLDG
+878 
-884 EVTGIIGVN
+884 VTGIVDASLDFN
-893 TELGKVDVYNLEG
+893 KLVDVYNIEG
-906 KLVRSQVEAATAL
+906 KLIRSRVAAASAL
-919 QGLEKGVYVINGKK
+919 NGLGSGIYIINGKK
-933 VMK
+933 VIK

>member
-33 TAQAQQLPNASFDTP
+33 TAQAQQLPNANFNGKWVDCIP
-48 WEECFPYIGKD
+48 FIGSNET
-59 GKHAKSIGTQPKG
+59 GKVQGTQPEG
-72 WTIANVYGM
+72 WVISNVNGYQG
-81 NTLGATVV
+81 LGATIVGSQLTENENLAV
-89 AKDTLGLGTDTKAV
+89 ALK
-103 KLANTPNSL
+103 NTPNPFMA
-112 LSSQIVPGYMGLGTT
+112 SQIVPAYMSLGTT
-127 WNTSVMG
+127 WNTSKGMLSIT
-134 QQNDGGSFGGIE
+134 NKDGGSFGGMK
-146 FTNRPD
+146 FTHRPD
-152 AVEFY
+152 AIQFKYKRTAAEPSV
-157 YQRICPEASADIPA
+157 PA
-171 TFVAYLWKGQWQQ
+171 TVVAYMWKGEWQQ
-184 AEVPIDIAAF
+184 ADVPVSIALS
-194 GSPKKETMIDRDRNI
+194 GEPTKETMINRDRSI
-209 LGMPTDKGGAVTKS
+209 LGIESAEGGAVTKS
-223 DDALLIASS
+223 EDALCIAQIQEKLSE
-232 IHHIKDINKELT
+232 ITEEWKEMTIPFNYADKNAVPTHINVI
-244 KLVVPIEY
+244 
-252 HDSTAIPTKMNLVFA
+252 FA
-267 ANDYFDATTVKAGN
+267 ANDYFDASTVKKDNTLSIDDVAF
-281 SLVVDSVKLVYYHA
+281 VYYHA

-317 EVAFDANTPMQFH
+317 EVTFDANTPMQFH

-459 AVEDAATGNYEGALS
+459 AVEDAATGNYEGSLS

-479 QDNNSVPTALS
+479 QDDNSVPTALS

-607 VKGNLLDDSFSGRQY
+607 VSGEMKENGFAGRQY
-622 YENLTVSGHV
+622 YENLKVKGAV
-632 TKAASKFLQ
+632 TKENCKFLQ
-641 INNHFFDPNNNNQE
+641 INNHYVDAASNNE
-655 CNLPMSFLDLSKAI
+655 EHNLPMSFLDLSEAT
-669 VDANVTMDDIMAGAP
+669 VAADVTMSDIMAGAP

-689 LVYLPAGSTIQ
+689 LVYLPEGNTIE

-706 DSKATNFVVNDQV
+706 GTNAKELALNDTLTFVS
-719 AFHAPKAFTATQVSY
+719 PKAFTAEAVNYSREFEADSY
-734 DRAFK
+734 ATLF
-739 FGNGYVSSFVLPFA
+739 LPFG
-753 MNTTYVDGKVYKF
+753 TEKFDGEAYKF
-766 NAVNGDNVNFTEV
+766 VKADSEKLYFETAK
-779 TGQLKANVP
+779 QLEALTP
-788 YLIVAN
+788 YLVKPL
-794 SAKPFSTALAKE
+794 SAKPFANAAAE
-806 VEIEATPETMEVKA
+806 VAVAANDTVV
-820 DNAPSFAHIGSYNTT
+820 
-835 KVTSENGTTYYGYTG
+835 KVTNNGMTFAGVLTAADSLNAEGE
-850 GKFVKANYG
+850 KVFALNADHAFAPVNDKACAAFRAIMFGNSKAEVL
-859 TLNPFRTLI
+859 TLVIDN
-868 KATGTTATQF
+868 K
-878 SLKLDG
+878 
-884 EVTGIIGVN
+884 VTGIVDASLDFN
-893 TELGKVDVYNLEG
+893 KLVDVYNIEG
-906 KLVRSQVEAATAL
+906 KLIRSRVAAASAL
-919 QGLEKGVYVINGKK
+919 NGLGSGIYIINGKK
-933 VMK
+933 VIK

>member
-1 MLFCLR
+1 
-7 RPSLYIYIYKNI
+7 

-33 TAQAQQLPNASFDTP
+33 TAQAQQLPNANFNGKWVDCIP
-48 WEECFPYIGKD
+48 FIGSNET
-59 GKHAKSIGTQPKG
+59 GKVQGTQPEG
-72 WTIANVYGM
+72 WVISNVNGYQG
-81 NTLGATVV
+81 LGATIVGSQLTENENLAV
-89 AKDTLGLGTDTKAV
+89 ALK
-103 KLANTPNSL
+103 NTPNPFMA
-112 LSSQIVPGYMGLGTT
+112 SQIVPAYMSLGTT
-127 WNTSVMG
+127 WNTSKGMIAIT
-134 QQNDGGSFGGIE
+134 NKDGGSFGGMK
-146 FTNRPD
+146 FTHRPD
-152 AVEFY
+152 AIQFKYKRTAAEPSV
-157 YQRICPEASADIPA
+157 PA
-171 TFVAYLWKGQWQQ
+171 TVVAYMWKGEWQQ
-184 AEVPIDIAAF
+184 ADVPVSIALS
-194 GSPKKETMIDRDRNI
+194 GEPTKETMINRDRSI
-209 LGMPTDKGGAVTKS
+209 LGIESAEGGAVTKS
-223 DDALLIASS
+223 EDALCIAQIQEKLSE
-232 IHHIKDINKELT
+232 ITEEWKEMTIPFNYADKNAVPTHINVI
-244 KLVVPIEY
+244 
-252 HDSTAIPTKMNLVFA
+252 FA
-267 ANDYFDATTVKAGN
+267 ANDYFDASTVKKDNTLSIDDVAF
-281 SLVVDSVKLVYYHA
+281 VYYHA

-317 EVAFDANTPMQFH
+317 EVTFDANTPMQFH

-375 EAPAPAL
+375 EAPALAL

-459 AVEDAATGNYEGALS
+459 AVEDAATGNYEGSLS

-479 QDNNSVPTALS
+479 QDDNSVPTALS

-546 EAGNKLD
+546 EAGNKLE

-607 VKGNLLDDSFSGRQY
+607 VSGEMKENGFGGRQY
-622 YENLTVSGHV
+622 YENLKVKGAV
-632 TKAASKFLQ
+632 TKENCKFLQ
-641 INNHFFDPNNNNQE
+641 INNHYVDAASNNE
-655 CNLPMSFLDLSKAI
+655 EHNLPMSYLDLSEAT
-669 VDANVTMDDIMAGAP
+669 VAADVTMSDIMAGAP

-689 LVYLPAGSTIQ
+689 LVYLPEGNTIE

-706 DSKATNFVVNDQV
+706 GTNAKELALNDTLTFVS
-719 AFHAPKAFTATQVSY
+719 PKAFTAEAVNYSREFEADSY
-734 DRAFK
+734 ATLF
-739 FGNGYVSSFVLPFA
+739 LPFG
-753 MNTTYVDGKVYKF
+753 TEKFDGEAYKF
-766 NAVNGDNVNFTEV
+766 VKADSEKLYFETAK
-779 TGQLKANVP
+779 QLEALTP
-788 YLIVAN
+788 YLVKPL
-794 SAKPFSTALAKE
+794 SAKPFANAAAEVAVAANDTVVKVTNNGMTFAGVLTAADSLNAEGEK
-806 VEIEATPETMEVKA
+806 VFALNA
-820 DNAPSFAHIGSYNTT
+820 DNAFAPVND
-835 KVTSENGTTYYGYTG
+835 
-850 GKFVKANYG
+850 KACAAFRAIMFGNSKAEVL
-859 TLNPFRTLI
+859 TLVIDN
-868 KATGTTATQF
+868 K
-878 SLKLDG
+878 
-884 EVTGIIGVN
+884 VTGIVDASLDFN
-893 TELGKVDVYNLEG
+893 KLVDVYNIEG
-906 KLVRSQVEAATAL
+906 KLIRSRVAAASAL
-919 QGLEKGVYVINGKK
+919 NGLGSGIYIINGKK
-933 VMK
+933 VIK

>member
-33 TAQAQQLPNASFDTP
+33 TAQAQQLPNANFNGKWVDCIP
-48 WEECFPYIGKD
+48 FIGSNET
-59 GKHAKSIGTQPKG
+59 GKVQGTQPEG
-72 WTIANVYGM
+72 WVISNVNGYQG
-81 NTLGATVV
+81 LGATIVGSQLTENENLAV
-89 AKDTLGLGTDTKAV
+89 ALK
-103 KLANTPNSL
+103 NTPNPFMA
-112 LSSQIVPGYMGLGTT
+112 SQIVPAYMSLGTT
-127 WNTSVMG
+127 WNTSKGMIAIT
-134 QQNDGGSFGGIE
+134 NKDGGSFGGMK
-146 FTNRPD
+146 FTHRPD
-152 AVEFY
+152 AIQFKYKRTAAEPSV
-157 YQRICPEASADIPA
+157 PA
-171 TFVAYLWKGQWQQ
+171 TVVAYMWKGEWQQ
-184 AEVPIDIAAF
+184 ADVPVTIALS
-194 GSPKKETMIDRDRNI
+194 GEPKKETMINRDRSI
-209 LGMPTDKGGAVTKS
+209 LGMESAEGGAVTKS
-223 DDALLIASS
+223 EDALCIAQIQEKLSE
-232 IHHIKDINKELT
+232 ITEEWKEMTIPFNYADKNAVPTHINVI
-244 KLVVPIEY
+244 
-252 HDSTAIPTKMNLVFA
+252 FA
-267 ANDYFDATTVKAGN
+267 ANDYFDASTVKKDN
-281 SLVVDSVKLVYYHA
+281 TLSIDDVTFVYYHA

-425 VGESVF
+425 VSESVF

-459 AVEDAATGNYEGALS
+459 AVEDAAAGNYEGSLS

-553 YSMGWMMGALPV
+553 WSMGWMMGALPV

-607 VKGNLLDDSFSGRQY
+607 VSGDMKENGFGGRQY
-622 YENLTVSGHV
+622 YENLKVKGAV
-632 TKAASKFLQ
+632 TKENCKFLQ
-641 INNHFFDPNNNNQE
+641 INNHYVDAASNNE
-655 CNLPMSFLDLSKAI
+655 EHNLPMSFLDLSEAT
-669 VDANVTMDDIMAGAP
+669 VAADVTMSDIMAGAP

-689 LVYLPAGSTIQ
+689 LVYLPEGNTIE
-700 AANAIV
+700 ATNAIV
-706 DSKATNFVVNDQV
+706 GTNAKELALNDTLTFVS
-719 AFHAPKAFTATQVSY
+719 PKAFTAEAVNYSREFEADSY
-734 DRAFK
+734 ATLF
-739 FGNGYVSSFVLPFA
+739 LPFG
-753 MNTTYVDGKVYKF
+753 TEKFDGEAYKF
-766 NAVNGDNVNFTEV
+766 VKADSEKLYFETAK
-779 TGQLKANVP
+779 QLEALTP
-788 YLIVAN
+788 YLVKPL
-794 SAKPFSTALAKE
+794 SAKPFANAAAEVAVAANDTVVKVTNNGMTFAGVLTAADSLNAEGEK
-806 VEIEATPETMEVKA
+806 VFALNA
-820 DNAPSFAHIGSYNTT
+820 DNAFAPVND
-835 KVTSENGTTYYGYTG
+835 
-850 GKFVKANYG
+850 KACAAFRAIMFGNSKAEVL
-859 TLNPFRTLI
+859 TLVIDN
-868 KATGTTATQF
+868 K
-878 SLKLDG
+878 
-884 EVTGIIGVN
+884 VTGIVDASLDFN
-893 TELGKVDVYNLEG
+893 KLVDVYNIEG
-906 KLVRSQVEAATAL
+906 KLIRSRVAAASAL
-919 QGLEKGVYVINGKK
+919 NGLGSGIYIINGKK
-933 VMK
+933 VIK

>member
-33 TAQAQQLPNASFDTP
+33 TAQAQQLPNANFNGKWVDCIP
-48 WEECFPYIGKD
+48 FIGSNET
-59 GKHAKSIGTQPKG
+59 GKVQGTQPEG
-72 WTIANVYGM
+72 WVISNVNGYQG
-81 NTLGATVV
+81 LGATIVGSQLTENENLAV
-89 AKDTLGLGTDTKAV
+89 ALK
-103 KLANTPNSL
+103 NTPNPFMA
-112 LSSQIVPGYMGLGTT
+112 SQIVPAYMSLGTT
-127 WNTSVMG
+127 WNTSKGMIAIT
-134 QQNDGGSFGGIE
+134 NKDGGSFGGMK
-146 FTNRPD
+146 FTHRPD
-152 AVEFY
+152 AIQFKYKRTAAEPSV
-157 YQRICPEASADIPA
+157 PA
-171 TFVAYLWKGQWQQ
+171 TVVAYMWKGEWQQ
-184 AEVPIDIAAF
+184 ADVPVTIALS
-194 GSPKKETMIDRDRNI
+194 GEPKKETMINRDRSI
-209 LGMPTDKGGAVTKS
+209 LGMESAEGGAVTKS
-223 DDALLIASS
+223 EDALCIAQIQEKLSE
-232 IHHIKDINKELT
+232 ITEEWKEMTIPFNYADKNAVPAHINVI
-244 KLVVPIEY
+244 
-252 HDSTAIPTKMNLVFA
+252 FA
-267 ANDYFDATTVKAGN
+267 ANDYFDASTVKKDNTLSIDDVAF
-281 SLVVDSVKLVYYHA
+281 VYYHA

-363 ESKTTYTLRFKA
+363 ESKTIYTLRFKA

-425 VGESVF
+425 VSESVF

-459 AVEDAATGNYEGALS
+459 AVEDAAAGNYEGSLS

-553 YSMGWMMGALPV
+553 WSMGWMMGALPV

-607 VKGNLLDDSFSGRQY
+607 VSGEMKENGFGGRQY
-622 YENLTVSGHV
+622 YENLKVKGAV
-632 TKAASKFLQ
+632 TKENCKFLQ
-641 INNHFFDPNNNNQE
+641 INNHYVDAASNNE
-655 CNLPMSFLDLSKAI
+655 EHNLPMSYLDLSEAT
-669 VDANVTMDDIMAGAP
+669 VAADVTMSDIMAGAP

-689 LVYLPAGSTIQ
+689 LVYLPEGNTIE

-706 DSKATNFVVNDQV
+706 GTNAKELALNDTLTFVS
-719 AFHAPKAFTATQVSY
+719 PKAFTAEAVNYSREFEADSY
-734 DRAFK
+734 TTLF
-739 FGNGYVSSFVLPFA
+739 LPFG
-753 MNTTYVDGKVYKF
+753 TEKFDGEAYKF
-766 NAVNGDNVNFTEV
+766 VKADSEKLYFETAK
-779 TGQLKANVP
+779 QLEALTP
-788 YLIVAN
+788 YLVKPL
-794 SAKPFSTALAKE
+794 SAKPFANAAAEVAVAANDTVVKVTNNGMTFAGVLTAADSLNAEGEK
-806 VEIEATPETMEVKA
+806 VFALNA
-820 DNAPSFAHIGSYNTT
+820 DNAFAPVND
-835 KVTSENGTTYYGYTG
+835 
-850 GKFVKANYG
+850 KACAAFRAIMFGNSKAEVL
-859 TLNPFRTLI
+859 TLVIDN
-868 KATGTTATQF
+868 K
-878 SLKLDG
+878 
-884 EVTGIIGVN
+884 VTGIVDASLDFN
-893 TELGKVDVYNLEG
+893 KLVDVYNIEG
-906 KLVRSQVEAATAL
+906 KLIRSRVAAASAL
-919 QGLEKGVYVINGKK
+919 NGLGSGIYIINGKK
-933 VMK
+933 VIK

>member
-33 TAQAQQLPNASFDTP
+33 TAQAQQLPNANFNGKWVDCIP
-48 WEECFPYIGKD
+48 FIGSNET
-59 GKHAKSIGTQPKG
+59 GKVQGTQPEG
-72 WTIANVYGM
+72 WVISNVNGYQG
-81 NTLGATVV
+81 LGATIVGSQLTENENLAV
-89 AKDTLGLGTDTKAV
+89 ALK
-103 KLANTPNSL
+103 NTPNPFMA
-112 LSSQIVPGYMGLGTT
+112 SQIVPAYMSLGTT
-127 WNTSVMG
+127 WNTSKGMLSIT
-134 QQNDGGSFGGIE
+134 NKDGGSFGGMK
-146 FTNRPD
+146 FTHRPD
-152 AVEFY
+152 AIQFKYKRTAAEPSV
-157 YQRICPEASADIPA
+157 PA
-171 TFVAYLWKGQWQQ
+171 TVVAYMWKGEWQQ
-184 AEVPIDIAAF
+184 ADVPVSIALS
-194 GSPKKETMIDRDRNI
+194 GEPTKETMINRDRSI
-209 LGMPTDKGGAVTKS
+209 LGIESAEGGAVTKS
-223 DDALLIASS
+223 EDALCIAQIQEKLSE
-232 IHHIKDINKELT
+232 ITEEWKEMTIPFNYADKNAVPTHINVI
-244 KLVVPIEY
+244 
-252 HDSTAIPTKMNLVFA
+252 FA
-267 ANDYFDATTVKAGN
+267 ANDYFDASTVKKDNTLSIDDVAF
-281 SLVVDSVKLVYYHA
+281 VYYHA

-317 EVAFDANTPMQFH
+317 EVTFDANTPMQFH

-459 AVEDAATGNYEGALS
+459 AVEDAATGNYEGSLS

-479 QDNNSVPTALS
+479 QDDNSVPTALS

-546 EAGNKLD
+546 EAGNKLE

-607 VKGNLLDDSFSGRQY
+607 VSGEMKENGFGGRQY
-622 YENLTVSGHV
+622 YENLKVKGAV
-632 TKAASKFLQ
+632 TKENCKFLQ
-641 INNHFFDPNNNNQE
+641 INNHYVDAASNNE
-655 CNLPMSFLDLSKAI
+655 EHNLPMSYLDLSEAT
-669 VDANVTMDDIMAGAP
+669 VAADVTMSDIMAGAP

-689 LVYLPAGSTIQ
+689 LVYLPEGNTIE

-706 DSKATNFVVNDQV
+706 GTNAKELALNDTLTFVS
-719 AFHAPKAFTATQVSY
+719 PKAFTAEAVNYSREFEADSY
-734 DRAFK
+734 ATLF
-739 FGNGYVSSFVLPFA
+739 LPFG
-753 MNTTYVDGKVYKF
+753 TEKFDGEAYKF
-766 NAVNGDNVNFTEV
+766 VKADSEKLYFETAK
-779 TGQLKANVP
+779 QLEALTP
-788 YLIVAN
+788 YLVKPL
-794 SAKPFSTALAKE
+794 SAKPFANAAAE
-806 VEIEATPETMEVKA
+806 VAVAANDTVV
-820 DNAPSFAHIGSYNTT
+820 
-835 KVTSENGTTYYGYTG
+835 KVTNNGMTFAGVLTAADSLNAEGE
-850 GKFVKANYG
+850 KVFALNADHAFAPVNDKACAAFRAIMFGNSKAEVL
-859 TLNPFRTLI
+859 TLVIDN
-868 KATGTTATQF
+868 K
-878 SLKLDG
+878 
-884 EVTGIIGVN
+884 VTGIVDASLDFN
-893 TELGKVDVYNLEG
+893 KLVDVYNIEG
-906 KLVRSQVEAATAL
+906 KLIRSRVAAASAL
-919 QGLEKGVYVINGKK
+919 NGLGSGIYIINGKK
-933 VMK
+933 VIK

>member
-1 MLFCLR
+1 
-7 RPSLYIYIYKNI
+7 

-33 TAQAQQLPNASFDTP
+33 TAQAQQLPNANFNGKWVDCIP
-48 WEECFPYIGKD
+48 FIGSNET
-59 GKHAKSIGTQPKG
+59 GKVQGTQPEG
-72 WTIANVYGM
+72 WIISNVNGYQG
-81 NTLGATVV
+81 LGATIVGSQLTENENLAV
-89 AKDTLGLGTDTKAV
+89 ALK
-103 KLANTPNSL
+103 NTPNPFMA
-112 LSSQIVPGYMGLGTT
+112 SQIVPAYMSLGTT
-127 WNTSVMG
+127 WNTSKGMLSIT
-134 QQNDGGSFGGIE
+134 NKDGGSFGGMK
-146 FTNRPD
+146 FTHRPD
-152 AVEFY
+152 AIQFKYKRTAAEPSV
-157 YQRICPEASADIPA
+157 PA
-171 TFVAYLWKGQWQQ
+171 TVVAYMWKGEWQQ
-184 AEVPIDIAAF
+184 ADVPVTIALS
-194 GSPKKETMIDRDRNI
+194 GEPKKETMINRDRSI
-209 LGMPTDKGGAVTKS
+209 LGIESAEGGAVTKS
-223 DDALLIASS
+223 EDALCIAQIQEKLSE
-232 IHHIKDINKELT
+232 ITEEWKEMTIPFNYADKNAVPTHINVI
-244 KLVVPIEY
+244 
-252 HDSTAIPTKMNLVFA
+252 FA
-267 ANDYFDATTVKAGN
+267 ANDYFDASTVKKDNTLSIDDVAF
-281 SLVVDSVKLVYYHA
+281 VYYHA

-317 EVAFDANTPMQFH
+317 EVTFDANTPMQFH

-553 YSMGWMMGALPV
+553 WSMGWMMGALPV

-593 MMFKGIH
+593 TMFKGIH

-607 VKGNLLDDSFSGRQY
+607 VSGEMKENGFGGRQY
-622 YENLTVSGHV
+622 YENLKVKGAV
-632 TKAASKFLQ
+632 TKENCKFLQ
-641 INNHFFDPNNNNQE
+641 INNHYVDAASNNE
-655 CNLPMSFLDLSKAI
+655 EHNLPMSFLDLSEAT
-669 VDANVTMDDIMAGAP
+669 VAADVTMSDIMAGAP

-689 LVYLPAGSTIQ
+689 LVYLPEGNTIE

-706 DSKATNFVVNDQV
+706 GTNAKELALNDTLTFVS
-719 AFHAPKAFTATQVSY
+719 PKAFTAEAVNYSREFEADSY
-734 DRAFK
+734 ATLF
-739 FGNGYVSSFVLPFA
+739 LPFG
-753 MNTTYVDGKVYKF
+753 TEKFDGEAYKF
-766 NAVNGDNVNFTEV
+766 VKADSEKLYFETAK
-779 TGQLKANVP
+779 QLEALTP
-788 YLIVAN
+788 YLVKPL
-794 SAKPFSTALAKE
+794 SAKPFANAAAE
-806 VEIEATPETMEVKA
+806 VAVAANDTVV
-820 DNAPSFAHIGSYNTT
+820 
-835 KVTSENGTTYYGYTG
+835 KVTNNGMTFAGVLTAADSLNAEGE
-850 GKFVKANYG
+850 KVFALNADHAFAPVNDKACAAFRAIMFGNSKAEVL
-859 TLNPFRTLI
+859 TLVIDN
-868 KATGTTATQF
+868 K
-878 SLKLDG
+878 
-884 EVTGIIGVN
+884 VTGIVDASLDFN
-893 TELGKVDVYNLEG
+893 KLVDVYNIEG
-906 KLVRSQVEAATAL
+906 KLIRSRVAAASAL
-919 QGLEKGVYVINGKK
+919 NGLGSGIYIINGKK
-933 VMK
+933 VIK

>member
-1 MLFCLR
+1 
-7 RPSLYIYIYKNI
+7 

-33 TAQAQQLPNASFDTP
+33 TAQAQQLPNANFNGKWVDCIP
-48 WEECFPYIGKD
+48 FIGSNET
-59 GKHAKSIGTQPKG
+59 GKVQGTQPEG
-72 WTIANVYGM
+72 WVISNVNGYQG
-81 NTLGATVV
+81 LGATIVGSQLTENENLAV
-89 AKDTLGLGTDTKAV
+89 ALK
-103 KLANTPNSL
+103 NTPNPFMA
-112 LSSQIVPGYMGLGTT
+112 SQIVPAYMSLGTT
-127 WNTSVMG
+127 WNTSKGMIAIT
-134 QQNDGGSFGGIE
+134 NKDGGSFGGMK
-146 FTNRPD
+146 FTHRPD
-152 AVEFY
+152 AIQFKYKRTAAEPSV
-157 YQRICPEASADIPA
+157 PA
-171 TFVAYLWKGQWQQ
+171 TVVAYMWKGEWQQ
-184 AEVPIDIAAF
+184 ADVPVTIALS
-194 GSPKKETMIDRDRNI
+194 GEPKKETMINRDRSI
-209 LGMPTDKGGAVTKS
+209 LGMESAEGGAVTKS
-223 DDALLIASS
+223 EDALCIAQIQEKLSE
-232 IHHIKDINKELT
+232 ITEEWKEMTIPFNYADKNAVPTHINVI
-244 KLVVPIEY
+244 
-252 HDSTAIPTKMNLVFA
+252 FA
-267 ANDYFDATTVKAGN
+267 ANDYFDASTVKKDN
-281 SLVVDSVKLVYYHA
+281 TLSIDDVTFVYYHT

-459 AVEDAATGNYEGALS
+459 AVEDAAAGNYEGSLS

-607 VKGNLLDDSFSGRQY
+607 VSGEMKENGFGGRQY
-622 YENLTVSGHV
+622 YENLKVKGAV
-632 TKAASKFLQ
+632 TKENCKFLQ
-641 INNHFFDPNNNNQE
+641 INNHYVDAASNNE
-655 CNLPMSFLDLSKAI
+655 EHNLPMSFLDLSEAT
-669 VDANVTMDDIMAGAP
+669 VAADVTMSDIMAGAP

-689 LVYLPAGSTIQ
+689 LVYLPEGNTIE

-706 DSKATNFVVNDQV
+706 GTNAKELALNDTLTFVS
-719 AFHAPKAFTATQVSY
+719 PKAFTAEAVNYSREFEADSY
-734 DRAFK
+734 ATLF
-739 FGNGYVSSFVLPFA
+739 LPFG
-753 MNTTYVDGKVYKF
+753 TEKFDGEAYKF
-766 NAVNGDNVNFTEV
+766 VKADNEKLYFETAK
-779 TGQLKANVP
+779 QLEALTP
-788 YLIVAN
+788 YLVKPL
-794 SAKPFSTALAKE
+794 SAKPFANAAAEVAVAANDTVVKVTNNGMTFAGVLTAVDSLNAEGEK
-806 VEIEATPETMEVKA
+806 VFALNA
-820 DNAPSFAHIGSYNTT
+820 DNAFAPVND
-835 KVTSENGTTYYGYTG
+835 
-850 GKFVKANYG
+850 KACAAFRAIMFGNSKAEVL
-859 TLNPFRTLI
+859 TLVIDN
-868 KATGTTATQF
+868 K
-878 SLKLDG
+878 
-884 EVTGIIGVN
+884 VTGIVDASLDFN
-893 TELGKVDVYNLEG
+893 KLVDVYNIEG
-906 KLVRSQVEAATAL
+906 KLIRSRVAAASAL
-919 QGLEKGVYVINGKK
+919 NGLGSGIYIINGKK
-933 VMK
+933 VIK

>member
-33 TAQAQQLPNASFDTP
+33 TAQAQQLPNANFNGKWVDCIP
-48 WEECFPYIGKD
+48 FIGSNET
-59 GKHAKSIGTQPKG
+59 GKVQGTQPEG
-72 WTIANVYGM
+72 WVISNVNGYQG
-81 NTLGATVV
+81 LGATIVGSQLTENENLAV
-89 AKDTLGLGTDTKAV
+89 ALK
-103 KLANTPNSL
+103 NTPNPFMA
-112 LSSQIVPGYMGLGTT
+112 SQIVPAYMSLGTT
-127 WNTSVMG
+127 WNTSKGMIAIT
-134 QQNDGGSFGGIE
+134 NKDGGSFGGMK
-146 FTNRPD
+146 FTHRPD
-152 AVEFY
+152 AIQFKYKRTAAEPSV
-157 YQRICPEASADIPA
+157 PA
-171 TFVAYLWKGQWQQ
+171 TVVAYMWKGEWQQ
-184 AEVPIDIAAF
+184 ADVPVTIALS
-194 GSPKKETMIDRDRNI
+194 GEPKKETMINRDRSI
-209 LGMPTDKGGAVTKS
+209 LGMESAEGGAVTKS
-223 DDALLIASS
+223 EDALCIAQIQEKLSE
-232 IHHIKDINKELT
+232 ITEEWKEMTIPFNYADKNAVPTHINVI
-244 KLVVPIEY
+244 
-252 HDSTAIPTKMNLVFA
+252 FA
-267 ANDYFDATTVKAGN
+267 ANDYFDASTVKKDNTLSIDDVAF
-281 SLVVDSVKLVYYHA
+281 VYYHA

-553 YSMGWMMGALPV
+553 WSMGWMMGALPV

-607 VKGNLLDDSFSGRQY
+607 VSGEMKENGFGGRQY
-622 YENLTVSGHV
+622 YENLKVKGAV
-632 TKAASKFLQ
+632 TKENCKFLQ
-641 INNHFFDPNNNNQE
+641 INNHYVDAASNNE
-655 CNLPMSFLDLSKAI
+655 EHNLPMSFLDLSEAT
-669 VDANVTMDDIMAGAP
+669 VAADVTMSDIMAGAP

-689 LVYLPAGSTIQ
+689 LVYLPEGNTIE

-706 DSKATNFVVNDQV
+706 GTNAKELALNDTLTFVS
-719 AFHAPKAFTATQVSY
+719 PKAFTAEAVNYSREFEADSY
-734 DRAFK
+734 ATLF
-739 FGNGYVSSFVLPFA
+739 LPFG
-753 MNTTYVDGKVYKF
+753 TEKFDGEAYKF
-766 NAVNGDNVNFTEV
+766 VKADNEKLYFETAK
-779 TGQLKANVP
+779 QLEALTP
-788 YLIVAN
+788 YLVKPL
-794 SAKPFSTALAKE
+794 SAKPFANAAAEVAVAANDTVVKVTNNGMTFAGVLTAADSLNAEGEK
-806 VEIEATPETMEVKA
+806 VFALNA
-820 DNAPSFAHIGSYNTT
+820 DNAFAPVND
-835 KVTSENGTTYYGYTG
+835 
-850 GKFVKANYG
+850 KACAAFRAIMFGNSKAEVL
-859 TLNPFRTLI
+859 TLVIDN
-868 KATGTTATQF
+868 K
-878 SLKLDG
+878 
-884 EVTGIIGVN
+884 VTGIVDASLDFN
-893 TELGKVDVYNLEG
+893 KLVDVYNIEG
-906 KLVRSQVEAATAL
+906 KLIRSRVAAASAL
-919 QGLEKGVYVINGKK
+919 NGLGSGIYIINGKK
-933 VMK
+933 VIK

>member
-33 TAQAQQLPNASFDTP
+33 TAQAQQLPNANFNGKWVDCIP
-48 WEECFPYIGKD
+48 FIGSNET
-59 GKHAKSIGTQPKG
+59 GKVQGTQPEG
-72 WTIANVYGM
+72 WVISNVNGYQG
-81 NTLGATVV
+81 LGATIVGSQLTENENLAV
-89 AKDTLGLGTDTKAV
+89 ALK
-103 KLANTPNSL
+103 NTPNPFMA
-112 LSSQIVPGYMGLGTT
+112 SQIVPAYMSLGTT
-127 WNTSVMG
+127 WNTSKGMIAIT
-134 QQNDGGSFGGIE
+134 NKDGGSFGGMK
-146 FTNRPD
+146 FTHRPD
-152 AVEFY
+152 AIQFKYKRTAAEPSV
-157 YQRICPEASADIPA
+157 PA
-171 TFVAYLWKGQWQQ
+171 TVVAYMWKGEWQQ
-184 AEVPIDIAAF
+184 ADVPVTIALS
-194 GSPKKETMIDRDRNI
+194 GEPKKETMINRDRSI
-209 LGMPTDKGGAVTKS
+209 LGMESAEGGAVTKS
-223 DDALLIASS
+223 EDALCIAQIQEKLSE
-232 IHHIKDINKELT
+232 ITEEWKEMTIPFNYADKNAVPTHINVI
-244 KLVVPIEY
+244 
-252 HDSTAIPTKMNLVFA
+252 FA
-267 ANDYFDATTVKAGN
+267 ANDYFDASTVKKDN
-281 SLVVDSVKLVYYHA
+281 TLSIDDVTFVYYHA

-317 EVAFDANTPMQFH
+317 EVAFDANTPMQFD

-350 TLEVRGN
+350 TLEVHGN

-425 VGESVF
+425 VSESVF

-459 AVEDAATGNYEGALS
+459 AVEDAAAGNYEGSLS

-553 YSMGWMMGALPV
+553 WSMGWMMGALPV

-607 VKGNLLDDSFSGRQY
+607 VSGDMKENGFGGRQY
-622 YENLTVSGHV
+622 YENLKVKGAV
-632 TKAASKFLQ
+632 TKENCKFLQ
-641 INNHFFDPNNNNQE
+641 INNHYVDAASNNE
-655 CNLPMSFLDLSKAI
+655 EHNLPMSFLDLSEAT
-669 VDANVTMDDIMAGAP
+669 VAADVTMSDIMAGAP

-689 LVYLPAGSTIQ
+689 LVYLPEGNTIE
-700 AANAIV
+700 ATNAIV
-706 DSKATNFVVNDQV
+706 GTNAKELALNDTLTFVS
-719 AFHAPKAFTATQVSY
+719 PKAFTAEAVNYSREFEADSY
-734 DRAFK
+734 ATLF
-739 FGNGYVSSFVLPFA
+739 LPFG
-753 MNTTYVDGKVYKF
+753 TEKFDGEAYKF
-766 NAVNGDNVNFTEV
+766 VKADSEKLYFETAK
-779 TGQLKANVP
+779 QLEALTP
-788 YLIVAN
+788 YLVKPL
-794 SAKPFSTALAKE
+794 SAKPFANAAAEVAVAANDTVVKVTNNGMTFAGVLTAADSLNAEGEK
-806 VEIEATPETMEVKA
+806 VFALNA
-820 DNAPSFAHIGSYNTT
+820 DNAFAPVND
-835 KVTSENGTTYYGYTG
+835 
-850 GKFVKANYG
+850 KACAAFRAIMFGNSKAEVL
-859 TLNPFRTLI
+859 TLVIDN
-868 KATGTTATQF
+868 K
-878 SLKLDG
+878 
-884 EVTGIIGVN
+884 VTGIVDASLDFN
-893 TELGKVDVYNLEG
+893 KLVDVYNIEG
-906 KLVRSQVEAATAL
+906 KLIRSRVAAASAL
-919 QGLEKGVYVINGKK
+919 NGLGSGIYIINGKK
-933 VMK
+933 VIK

>member
-7 RPSLYIYIYKNI
+7 KPSLYIYIYKNI

-33 TAQAQQLPNASFDTP
+33 TAQAQQLPNANFNGKWVDCIP
-48 WEECFPYIGKD
+48 FIGSNET
-59 GKHAKSIGTQPKG
+59 GKVQGTQPEG
-72 WTIANVYGM
+72 WVISNVNGYQG
-81 NTLGATVV
+81 LGATIVGSQLTENENLAV
-89 AKDTLGLGTDTKAV
+89 ALK
-103 KLANTPNSL
+103 NTPNPFMA
-112 LSSQIVPGYMGLGTT
+112 SQIVPAYMSLGTT
-127 WNTSVMG
+127 WNTSKGMSSIT
-134 QQNDGGSFGGIE
+134 NKDGGSFGGMK
-146 FTNRPD
+146 FTHRPD
-152 AVEFY
+152 AIQFKYKRTAAEPSV
-157 YQRICPEASADIPA
+157 PA
-171 TFVAYLWKGQWQQ
+171 TVVAYMWKGEWQQ
-184 AEVPIDIAAF
+184 ADVPVSIALS
-194 GSPKKETMIDRDRNI
+194 GEPTKETMINRDRSI
-209 LGMPTDKGGAVTKS
+209 LGIDSAEGGAVTKS
-223 DDALLIASS
+223 EDALCIAQIQEKLSE
-232 IHHIKDINKELT
+232 ITEEWKEMTIPFNYADKNAVPTHINVI
-244 KLVVPIEY
+244 
-252 HDSTAIPTKMNLVFA
+252 FA
-267 ANDYFDATTVKAGN
+267 ANDYFDASTVKKDNTLSIDDVAF
-281 SLVVDSVKLVYYHA
+281 VYYHA

-425 VGESVF
+425 VSESVF

-479 QDNNSVPTALS
+479 QDDNSVPTALS

-553 YSMGWMMGALPV
+553 WSMGWMMGALPV

-607 VKGNLLDDSFSGRQY
+607 VSGEMKENGFGGRQY
-622 YENLTVSGHV
+622 YENLKVKGAV
-632 TKAASKFLQ
+632 TKENCKFLQ
-641 INNHFFDPNNNNQE
+641 INNHYVDAASNNE
-655 CNLPMSFLDLSKAI
+655 EHNLPMSYLDLSEAS
-669 VDANVTMDDIMAGAP
+669 VAADVTMSDIMAGAP

-689 LVYLPAGSTIQ
+689 LVYLPEGNTIE

-706 DSKATNFVVNDQV
+706 GTNAKELALNDTLTFVS
-719 AFHAPKAFTATQVSY
+719 PKAFTAEAVNYSREFEADNYATL
-734 DRAFK
+734 F
-739 FGNGYVSSFVLPFA
+739 LPFG
-753 MNTTYVDGKVYKF
+753 TEKFDGEAYKF
-766 NAVNGDNVNFTEV
+766 VKADSEKLYFETAK
-779 TGQLKANVP
+779 QLEALTP
-788 YLIVAN
+788 YLVKPL
-794 SAKPFSTALAKE
+794 SAKPFANAAAEVAVAANDTVVKVTNNGMTFAGVLTAADSLNAEGEK
-806 VEIEATPETMEVKA
+806 VFALNA
-820 DNAPSFAHIGSYNTT
+820 DNAFAPVND
-835 KVTSENGTTYYGYTG
+835 
-850 GKFVKANYG
+850 KACAAFRAIMFGNSKAEVL
-859 TLNPFRTLI
+859 TLVIDN
-868 KATGTTATQF
+868 K
-878 SLKLDG
+878 
-884 EVTGIIGVN
+884 VTGIVDASLDFN
-893 TELGKVDVYNLEG
+893 KLVDVYNIEG
-906 KLVRSQVEAATAL
+906 KLIRSRVAAASAL
-919 QGLEKGVYVINGKK
+919 NGLGSGIYIINGKK
-933 VMK
+933 VIK

>member
-1 MLFCLR
+1 
-7 RPSLYIYIYKNI
+7 

-33 TAQAQQLPNASFDTP
+33 TAQAQQLPNANFNGKWVDCIP
-48 WEECFPYIGKD
+48 FIGSNET
-59 GKHAKSIGTQPKG
+59 GKVQGTQPEG
-72 WTIANVYGM
+72 WVISNVNGYQG
-81 NTLGATVV
+81 LGATIVGSQLTENENLAV
-89 AKDTLGLGTDTKAV
+89 ALK
-103 KLANTPNSL
+103 NTPNPFMA
-112 LSSQIVPGYMGLGTT
+112 SQIVPAYMSLGTT
-127 WNTSVMG
+127 WNTSKGMLSIT
-134 QQNDGGSFGGIE
+134 NKDGGSFGGMK
-146 FTNRPD
+146 FTHRPD
-152 AVEFY
+152 AIQFKYKRTAAEPSV
-157 YQRICPEASADIPA
+157 PA
-171 TFVAYLWKGQWQQ
+171 TVVAYMWKGEWQQ
-184 AEVPIDIAAF
+184 ADVPVSIALS
-194 GSPKKETMIDRDRNI
+194 GEPKKETMINRDRSI
-209 LGMPTDKGGAVTKS
+209 LGIESAEGGAVTKS
-223 DDALLIASS
+223 EDALCIAQIQEKLSE
-232 IHHIKDINKELT
+232 ITEEWMEMTIPFNYADKNAVPTHINVI
-244 KLVVPIEY
+244 
-252 HDSTAIPTKMNLVFA
+252 FA
-267 ANDYFDATTVKAGN
+267 ANDYFDASTVKKDNTLSIDDVAF
-281 SLVVDSVKLVYYHA
+281 VYYHA

-425 VGESVF
+425 VSESVF

-459 AVEDAATGNYEGALS
+459 AVEDAAAGNYEGSLS

-546 EAGNKLD
+546 EAGNKLE

-607 VKGNLLDDSFSGRQY
+607 VSGEMKENGFGGRQY
-622 YENLTVSGHV
+622 YENLKVKGAV
-632 TKAASKFLQ
+632 TKENCKFLQ
-641 INNHFFDPNNNNQE
+641 INNHYVDAASNNE
-655 CNLPMSFLDLSKAI
+655 EHNLPMSFLDLSEAT
-669 VDANVTMDDIMAGAP
+669 VAADVTMSDIMAGAP

-689 LVYLPAGSTIQ
+689 LVYLPEGNTIE

-706 DSKATNFVVNDQV
+706 GTNAKELALNDTLTFVS
-719 AFHAPKAFTATQVSY
+719 PKAFTAEAVNYSREFEADSY
-734 DRAFK
+734 TTLF
-739 FGNGYVSSFVLPFA
+739 LPFG
-753 MNTTYVDGKVYKF
+753 TEKFDGEAYKF
-766 NAVNGDNVNFTEV
+766 VKADSEKLYFETAK
-779 TGQLKANVP
+779 QLEALTP
-788 YLIVAN
+788 YLVKPL
-794 SAKPFSTALAKE
+794 SAKPFANAAAEVAVAANDTVVKVTNNGMTFAGVLTAVDSLNAEGEK
-806 VEIEATPETMEVKA
+806 VFALNA
-820 DNAPSFAHIGSYNTT
+820 DNAFAPVND
-835 KVTSENGTTYYGYTG
+835 
-850 GKFVKANYG
+850 KACAAFRAIMFGNSKAEVL
-859 TLNPFRTLI
+859 TLVIDN
-868 KATGTTATQF
+868 K
-878 SLKLDG
+878 
-884 EVTGIIGVN
+884 VTGIVDASLDFN
-893 TELGKVDVYNLEG
+893 KLVDVYNIEG
-906 KLVRSQVEAATAL
+906 KLIRSRVAAASAL
-919 QGLEKGVYVINGKK
+919 NGLGSGIYIINGKK
-933 VMK
+933 VIK

>member
-33 TAQAQQLPNASFDTP
+33 TAQAQQLPNANVNGKWVDCIPF
-48 WEECFPYIGKD
+48 IGSNET
-59 GKHAKSIGTQPKG
+59 GKVQGTQPEG
-72 WTIANVYGM
+72 WVISNVNGYQG
-81 NTLGATVV
+81 LGATIVGSQLTENENLAV
-89 AKDTLGLGTDTKAV
+89 ALK
-103 KLANTPNSL
+103 NTPNPFMA
-112 LSSQIVPGYMGLGTT
+112 SQIVPAYMSLGTT
-127 WNTSVMG
+127 WNTSKGMIAIT
-134 QQNDGGSFGGIE
+134 NKDGGSFGGMK
-146 FTNRPD
+146 FTHRPD
-152 AVEFY
+152 AIQFKYKRTAAEPSV
-157 YQRICPEASADIPA
+157 PA
-171 TFVAYLWKGQWQQ
+171 TVVAYMWKGEWQQ
-184 AEVPIDIAAF
+184 ADVPVTIALS
-194 GSPKKETMIDRDRNI
+194 GEPKKETMINRDRSI
-209 LGMPTDKGGAVTKS
+209 LGMESAEGGAVTKS
-223 DDALLIASS
+223 EDALCIAQIQEKLSE
-232 IHHIKDINKELT
+232 ITEEWKEMTIPFNYADKNAVPTHINVI
-244 KLVVPIEY
+244 
-252 HDSTAIPTKMNLVFA
+252 FA
-267 ANDYFDATTVKAGN
+267 ANDYFDASTVKKDN
-281 SLVVDSVKLVYYHA
+281 TLSIDDVTFVYYHT

-363 ESKTTYTLRFKA
+363 ESKTIYTLRFKA

-425 VGESVF
+425 VSESVF

-607 VKGNLLDDSFSGRQY
+607 VSGEMKENGFGGRQY
-622 YENLTVSGHV
+622 YENLKVKGAV
-632 TKAASKFLQ
+632 TKENCKFLQ
-641 INNHFFDPNNNNQE
+641 INNHYVDAASNNE
-655 CNLPMSFLDLSKAI
+655 EHNLPMSYLDLSEAS
-669 VDANVTMDDIMAGAP
+669 VAADVTMSDIMAGAP

-689 LVYLPAGSTIQ
+689 LVYLPEGNAIE

-706 DSKATNFVVNDQV
+706 GTNAKELALNDTLTFVS
-719 AFHAPKAFTATQVSY
+719 PKAFTAEAVNYSREFEADSY
-734 DRAFK
+734 TTLF
-739 FGNGYVSSFVLPFA
+739 LPFG
-753 MNTTYVDGKVYKF
+753 TEKFDGEAYKF
-766 NAVNGDNVNFTEV
+766 VKADSEKLYFETAK
-779 TGQLKANVP
+779 QLEALTP
-788 YLIVAN
+788 YLVKPL
-794 SAKPFSTALAKE
+794 SAKPFANAAAEVAVAANDTVVKVTNNGMTFAGVLTAADSLNAEGEK
-806 VEIEATPETMEVKA
+806 VFALNA
-820 DNAPSFAHIGSYNTT
+820 DNAFAPVND
-835 KVTSENGTTYYGYTG
+835 
-850 GKFVKANYG
+850 KACAAFRAIMFGNSKAEVL
-859 TLNPFRTLI
+859 TLVIDN
-868 KATGTTATQF
+868 K
-878 SLKLDG
+878 
-884 EVTGIIGVN
+884 VTGIVDASLDFN
-893 TELGKVDVYNLEG
+893 KLVDVYNIEG
-906 KLVRSQVEAATAL
+906 KLIRSRVAAASAL
-919 QGLEKGVYVINGKK
+919 NGLGSGIYIINGKK
-933 VMK
+933 VIK

>member
-33 TAQAQQLPNASFDTP
+33 TAQAQQLTNANFN
-48 WEECFPYIGKD
+48 GKWVD
-59 GKHAKSIGTQPKG
+59 CIPFVGSNETGKVQGTQPEG
-72 WTIANVYGM
+72 WIISNVNGYQG
-81 NTLGATVV
+81 LGATIVGSQLTENENLAV
-89 AKDTLGLGTDTKAV
+89 ALK
-103 KLANTPNSL
+103 NTPNPFMA
-112 LSSQIVPGYMGLGTT
+112 SQIVPAYMSLGTT
-127 WNTSVMG
+127 WNTSKGMFSIT
-134 QQNDGGSFGGIE
+134 NKDGGSFGGMK
-146 FTNRPD
+146 FTHRPD
-152 AVEFY
+152 AIQFKYKRTAAEPSV
-157 YQRICPEASADIPA
+157 PA
-171 TFVAYLWKGQWQQ
+171 TVVAYMWKGEWQQ
-184 AEVPIDIAAF
+184 ADVPVTIALS
-194 GSPKKETMIDRDRNI
+194 GEPKKETMINRDRSI
-209 LGMPTDKGGAVTKS
+209 LGMESAEGGAVTKS
-223 DDALLIASS
+223 EDALCIAQIQEKLSE
-232 IHHIKDINKELT
+232 ITEEWKEMTIPFNYADKNAVPTHINVI
-244 KLVVPIEY
+244 
-252 HDSTAIPTKMNLVFA
+252 FA
-267 ANDYFDATTVKAGN
+267 ANDYFDASTVKKDNTLSIDDVAF
-281 SLVVDSVKLVYYHA
+281 VYYHA

-425 VGESVF
+425 VSESVF

-479 QDNNSVPTALS
+479 QDDNSVPTALS

-503 INLAIDDFAFGGMVV
+503 INLAIDDFAFGGMIV

-607 VKGNLLDDSFSGRQY
+607 VSGEMKENGFGGRQY
-622 YENLTVSGHV
+622 YENLKVKGAV
-632 TKAASKFLQ
+632 TKENCKFLQ
-641 INNHFFDPNNNNQE
+641 INNHYVDAASNNE
-655 CNLPMSFLDLSKAI
+655 EHNLPMSFLDLSEAT
-669 VDANVTMDDIMAGAP
+669 VAADVTMSDIMAGAP

-706 DSKATNFVVNDQV
+706 DSIATNFVVNDQV

-734 DRAFK
+734 ERAFNTTK
-739 FGNGYVSSFVLPFA
+739 GYVSSFVLPFA
-753 MNTTYVDGKVYKF
+753 MNTTDVDGKVYKF
-766 NAVNGDNVNFTEV
+766 NTVNGDNVNFTEV
-779 TGQLKANVP
+779 TGQLEANKP

-794 SAKPFSTALAKE
+794 SAKPFSKALAKE
-806 VEIEATPETMEVKA
+806 VKIEATPDTMEVTA
-820 DNAPSFAHIGSYNTT
+820 SNAPSFAHIGSYNTT
-835 KVTSENGTTYYGYTG
+835 KVTSDNITTYYGYTD
-850 GKFVKANYG
+850 GKFVKANTG

>member
-33 TAQAQQLPNASFDTP
+33 TAQAQQLPNANFNGKWVDCIP
-48 WEECFPYIGKD
+48 FIGSNET
-59 GKHAKSIGTQPKG
+59 GKVQGTQPEG
-72 WTIANVYGM
+72 WVISNVNGYQG
-81 NTLGATVV
+81 LGATIVGSQLTENENLAV
-89 AKDTLGLGTDTKAV
+89 ALK
-103 KLANTPNSL
+103 NTPNPFMA
-112 LSSQIVPGYMGLGTT
+112 SQIVPAYMSLGTT
-127 WNTSVMG
+127 WNTSKGMIAIT
-134 QQNDGGSFGGIE
+134 NKDGGSFGGMK
-146 FTNRPD
+146 FTHRPD
-152 AVEFY
+152 AIQFKYKRTAAEPSV
-157 YQRICPEASADIPA
+157 PA
-171 TFVAYLWKGQWQQ
+171 TVVAYMWKGEWQQ
-184 AEVPIDIAAF
+184 ADVPVTIALS
-194 GSPKKETMIDRDRNI
+194 GEPKKETMINRDRSI
-209 LGMPTDKGGAVTKS
+209 LGMESAEGGAVTKS
-223 DDALLIASS
+223 EDALCIAQIQEKLSE
-232 IHHIKDINKELT
+232 ITEEWKEMTIPFNYADKNAVPTHINVI
-244 KLVVPIEY
+244 
-252 HDSTAIPTKMNLVFA
+252 FA
-267 ANDYFDATTVKAGN
+267 ANDYFDASTVKKDN
-281 SLVVDSVKLVYYHA
+281 TLSIDDVTFVYYHA

-425 VGESVF
+425 VSESVF

-459 AVEDAATGNYEGALS
+459 AVEDAAAGNYEGALS

-553 YSMGWMMGALPV
+553 WSMGWMMGALPV

-607 VKGNLLDDSFSGRQY
+607 VSGEMKENGFGGRQY
-622 YENLTVSGHV
+622 YENLKVKGAV
-632 TKAASKFLQ
+632 TKENCKFLQ
-641 INNHFFDPNNNNQE
+641 INNHYVDAASNNE
-655 CNLPMSFLDLSKAI
+655 EHNLPMSYLDLSEAT
-669 VDANVTMDDIMAGAP
+669 VAADVTMSDIMAGAP

-689 LVYLPAGSTIQ
+689 LVYLPEGNTIE

-706 DSKATNFVVNDQV
+706 GTNAKELALNDTLTFVS
-719 AFHAPKAFTATQVSY
+719 PKAFTAEAVNYSREFEADSY
-734 DRAFK
+734 TTLF
-739 FGNGYVSSFVLPFA
+739 LPFG
-753 MNTTYVDGKVYKF
+753 TEKFDGEAYKF
-766 NAVNGDNVNFTEV
+766 VKADSEKLYFETAK
-779 TGQLKANVP
+779 QLEALTP
-788 YLIVAN
+788 YLVKPL
-794 SAKPFSTALAKE
+794 SAKPFANAAAEVAVAANDTVVKVTNNGMTFAGVLTAADSLNAEGEK
-806 VEIEATPETMEVKA
+806 VFALNA
-820 DNAPSFAHIGSYNTT
+820 DNAFAPVND
-835 KVTSENGTTYYGYTG
+835 
-850 GKFVKANYG
+850 KACAAFRAIMFGNSKAEVL
-859 TLNPFRTLI
+859 TLVIDN
-868 KATGTTATQF
+868 K
-878 SLKLDG
+878 
-884 EVTGIIGVN
+884 VTGIVDASLDFN
-893 TELGKVDVYNLEG
+893 KLVDVYNIEG
-906 KLVRSQVEAATAL
+906 KLIRSRVAAASAL
-919 QGLEKGVYVINGKK
+919 NGLGSGIYIINGKK
-933 VMK
+933 VIK

>member
-7 RPSLYIYIYKNI
+7 KPSLYIYIYKNI

-33 TAQAQQLPNASFDTP
+33 TAQAQQLPNANFNGKWVDCIP
-48 WEECFPYIGKD
+48 FIGSNET
-59 GKHAKSIGTQPKG
+59 GKVQGTQPEG
-72 WTIANVYGM
+72 WVISNVNGYQG
-81 NTLGATVV
+81 LGATIVGSQLTENENLAV
-89 AKDTLGLGTDTKAV
+89 ALK
-103 KLANTPNSL
+103 NTPNPFMA
-112 LSSQIVPGYMGLGTT
+112 SQIVPAYMSLGTT
-127 WNTSVMG
+127 WNTSKGMIAIT
-134 QQNDGGSFGGIE
+134 NKDGGSFGGMK
-146 FTNRPD
+146 FTHRPD
-152 AVEFY
+152 AIQFKYKRTAAEPSV
-157 YQRICPEASADIPA
+157 PA
-171 TFVAYLWKGQWQQ
+171 TVVAYMWKGEWQQ
-184 AEVPIDIAAF
+184 ADVPVTIALS
-194 GSPKKETMIDRDRNI
+194 GEPKKETMINRDRSI
-209 LGMPTDKGGAVTKS
+209 LGMESAEGGAVTKS
-223 DDALLIASS
+223 EDALCIAQIQEKLSE
-232 IHHIKDINKELT
+232 ITEEWKEMTIPFNYADKNAVPTHINVI
-244 KLVVPIEY
+244 
-252 HDSTAIPTKMNLVFA
+252 FA
-267 ANDYFDATTVKAGN
+267 ANDYFDASTVKKDNTLSIDDVAF
-281 SLVVDSVKLVYYHA
+281 VYYHA

-363 ESKTTYTLRFKA
+363 ESKTIYTLRFKA

-425 VGESVF
+425 VSESVF

-459 AVEDAATGNYEGALS
+459 AVEDAAAGNYEGSLS

-479 QDNNSVPTALS
+479 QDDNSVPTALS

-518 GDIFVSNVPMKDG
+518 GDIFVSNVPMKNG

-553 YSMGWMMGALPV
+553 WSMGWMMGALPV

-607 VKGNLLDDSFSGRQY
+607 VSGEMKENGFGGRQY
-622 YENLTVSGHV
+622 YENLKVKGAV
-632 TKAASKFLQ
+632 TKENCKFLQ
-641 INNHFFDPNNNNQE
+641 INNHYVDAASNNE
-655 CNLPMSFLDLSKAI
+655 EHNLPMSFLDLSEAS
-669 VDANVTMDDIMAGAP
+669 VAADVTMSDIMAGAP

-689 LVYLPAGSTIQ
+689 LVYLPEGNTIE

-706 DSKATNFVVNDQV
+706 GTNAKELALNDTLTFVS
-719 AFHAPKAFTATQVSY
+719 PKAFTAEAVNYSREFEADSY
-734 DRAFK
+734 ATLF
-739 FGNGYVSSFVLPFA
+739 LPFG
-753 MNTTYVDGKVYKF
+753 TEKFDGEAYKF
-766 NAVNGDNVNFTEV
+766 VKADSEKLYFETAK
-779 TGQLKANVP
+779 QLEALTP
-788 YLIVAN
+788 YLVKPL
-794 SAKPFSTALAKE
+794 SAKPFANAAAEVAVAANDTVVKVTNNGMTFAGVLTAADSLNAEGEK
-806 VEIEATPETMEVKA
+806 VFALNA
-820 DNAPSFAHIGSYNTT
+820 DNAFAPVND
-835 KVTSENGTTYYGYTG
+835 
-850 GKFVKANYG
+850 KACAAFRAIMFGNSKAEVL
-859 TLNPFRTLI
+859 TLVIDN
-868 KATGTTATQF
+868 K
-878 SLKLDG
+878 
-884 EVTGIIGVN
+884 VTGIVDASLDFN
-893 TELGKVDVYNLEG
+893 KLVDVYNIEG
-906 KLVRSQVEAATAL
+906 KLIRSRVAAASAL
-919 QGLEKGVYVINGKK
+919 NGLGSGIYIINGKK
-933 VMK
+933 VIK

>member
-1 MLFCLR
+1 
-7 RPSLYIYIYKNI
+7 

-33 TAQAQQLPNASFDTP
+33 TAQAQQLPNANFNGKWVDCIP
-48 WEECFPYIGKD
+48 FIGSNET
-59 GKHAKSIGTQPKG
+59 GKVQGTQPEG
-72 WTIANVYGM
+72 WVISNVNGYQG
-81 NTLGATVV
+81 LGATIVGSQLTENENLAV
-89 AKDTLGLGTDTKAV
+89 ALK
-103 KLANTPNSL
+103 NTPNPFMA
-112 LSSQIVPGYMGLGTT
+112 SQIVPAYMSLGTT
-127 WNTSVMG
+127 WNTSKGMIAIT
-134 QQNDGGSFGGIE
+134 NKDGGSFGGMK
-146 FTNRPD
+146 FTHRPD
-152 AVEFY
+152 AIQFKYKRTAAEPSV
-157 YQRICPEASADIPA
+157 PA
-171 TFVAYLWKGQWQQ
+171 TVVAYMWKGEWQQ
-184 AEVPIDIAAF
+184 ADVPVTIALS
-194 GSPKKETMIDRDRNI
+194 GEPKKETMINRDRSI
-209 LGMPTDKGGAVTKS
+209 LGMESAEGGAVTKS
-223 DDALLIASS
+223 EDALCIAQIQEKLSE
-232 IHHIKDINKELT
+232 ITEEWKEMTIPFNYADKNAVPTHINVI
-244 KLVVPIEY
+244 
-252 HDSTAIPTKMNLVFA
+252 FA
-267 ANDYFDATTVKAGN
+267 ANDYFDASTVKKDN
-281 SLVVDSVKLVYYHA
+281 TLSIDDVTFVYYHA

-317 EVAFDANTPMQFH
+317 EVVFDANTPMQFD

-350 TLEVRGN
+350 TLEVHGN

-425 VGESVF
+425 VSESVF

-553 YSMGWMMGALPV
+553 WSMGWMMGALPV

-607 VKGNLLDDSFSGRQY
+607 VSGEMKENGFGGRQY
-622 YENLTVSGHV
+622 YENLKVKGAV
-632 TKAASKFLQ
+632 TKENCKFLQ
-641 INNHFFDPNNNNQE
+641 INNHYVDAASNNE
-655 CNLPMSFLDLSKAI
+655 EHNLPMSFLDLSEAT
-669 VDANVTMDDIMAGAP
+669 VAADVTMSDIMAGAP

-689 LVYLPAGSTIQ
+689 LVYLPEGNTIE
-700 AANAIV
+700 ATNAIV
-706 DSKATNFVVNDQV
+706 GTNAKELALNDTLTFVS
-719 AFHAPKAFTATQVSY
+719 PKAFTAEAVNYSREFEADSY
-734 DRAFK
+734 ATLF
-739 FGNGYVSSFVLPFA
+739 LPFG
-753 MNTTYVDGKVYKF
+753 TEKFDGEAYKF
-766 NAVNGDNVNFTEV
+766 VKADSEKLYFETAK
-779 TGQLKANVP
+779 QLEALTP
-788 YLIVAN
+788 YLVKPL
-794 SAKPFSTALAKE
+794 SAKPFANAAAEVAVAANDTVVKVTNNGMTFAGVLTAADSLNAEGEK
-806 VEIEATPETMEVKA
+806 VFALNA
-820 DNAPSFAHIGSYNTT
+820 DNAFAPVND
-835 KVTSENGTTYYGYTG
+835 
-850 GKFVKANYG
+850 KACAAFRAIMFGNSKAEVL
-859 TLNPFRTLI
+859 TLVIDN
-868 KATGTTATQF
+868 K
-878 SLKLDG
+878 
-884 EVTGIIGVN
+884 VTGIVDASLDFN
-893 TELGKVDVYNLEG
+893 KLVDVYNIEG
-906 KLVRSQVEAATAL
+906 KLIRSRVAAASAL
-919 QGLEKGVYVINGKK
+919 NGLGSGIYIINGKK
-933 VMK
+933 VIK

>member
-1 MLFCLR
+1 MLFCLGK
-7 RPSLYIYIYKNI
+7 PSLYIYIYKNI

-33 TAQAQQLPNASFDTP
+33 TAQAQQLPNANFNGKWVDCIP
-48 WEECFPYIGKD
+48 FIGSNET
-59 GKHAKSIGTQPKG
+59 GKVQGTQPEG
-72 WTIANVYGM
+72 WVISNVNGYQG
-81 NTLGATVV
+81 LGATIVGSQLTENENLAV
-89 AKDTLGLGTDTKAV
+89 ALK
-103 KLANTPNSL
+103 NTPNPFMA
-112 LSSQIVPGYMGLGTT
+112 SQIVPAYMSLGTT
-127 WNTSVMG
+127 WNTSKGMIAIT
-134 QQNDGGSFGGIE
+134 NKDGGSFGGMK
-146 FTNRPD
+146 FTHRPD
-152 AVEFY
+152 AIQFKYKRTAAEPSV
-157 YQRICPEASADIPA
+157 PA
-171 TFVAYLWKGQWQQ
+171 TVVAYMWKGEWQQ
-184 AEVPIDIAAF
+184 ADVPVTIALS
-194 GSPKKETMIDRDRNI
+194 GEPKKETMINRDRSI
-209 LGMPTDKGGAVTKS
+209 LGMESAEGGAVTKS
-223 DDALLIASS
+223 EDALCIAQIQEKLSE
-232 IHHIKDINKELT
+232 ITEEWKEMTIPFNYADKNAVPTHINVI
-244 KLVVPIEY
+244 
-252 HDSTAIPTKMNLVFA
+252 FA
-267 ANDYFDATTVKAGN
+267 ANDYFDASTVKKDNTLSIDDVAF
-281 SLVVDSVKLVYYHA
+281 VYYHA

-553 YSMGWMMGALPV
+553 WSMGWMMGALPV

-607 VKGNLLDDSFSGRQY
+607 VSGEMKENGFGGRQY
-622 YENLTVSGHV
+622 YENLKVKGAV
-632 TKAASKFLQ
+632 TKENCKFLQ
-641 INNHFFDPNNNNQE
+641 INNHYVDAASNNE
-655 CNLPMSFLDLSKAI
+655 EHNLPMSFLDLSEAT
-669 VDANVTMDDIMAGAP
+669 VAADVTMSDIMAGAP

-689 LVYLPAGSTIQ
+689 LVYLPEGNTIE

-706 DSKATNFVVNDQV
+706 GTNAKELALNDTLTFVS
-719 AFHAPKAFTATQVSY
+719 PKAFTAEAVNYSREFEADSY
-734 DRAFK
+734 ATLF
-739 FGNGYVSSFVLPFA
+739 LPFG
-753 MNTTYVDGKVYKF
+753 TEKFDGEAYKF
-766 NAVNGDNVNFTEV
+766 VKADSEKLYFETAK
-779 TGQLKANVP
+779 QLEALTP
-788 YLIVAN
+788 YLVKPL
-794 SAKPFSTALAKE
+794 SAKPFANAAAEVAVAANDTVVKVTNNGMTFAGVLTAADSLNAEGEK
-806 VEIEATPETMEVKA
+806 VFALNA
-820 DNAPSFAHIGSYNTT
+820 DNAFAPVND
-835 KVTSENGTTYYGYTG
+835 
-850 GKFVKANYG
+850 KACAAFRAIMFGNSKAEVL
-859 TLNPFRTLI
+859 TLVIDN
-868 KATGTTATQF
+868 K
-878 SLKLDG
+878 
-884 EVTGIIGVN
+884 VTGIVDASLDFN
-893 TELGKVDVYNLEG
+893 KLVDVYNIEG
-906 KLVRSQVEAATAL
+906 KLIRSRVAAASAL
-919 QGLEKGVYVINGKK
+919 NGLGSGIYIINGKK
-933 VMK
+933 VIK